1 MWVNSK
7 QAAEILGV
15 NNKSVEKAAF
25 RATKSCKKF
34 CTIKCHLCHFTY
46 TDGIGR
52 GGKILQIWIDDD
64 LINSK
69 NSEISPAGAFALTDS
84 KNVKAA
90 ASGIT
95 ESARRSNFTQGEDDG
110 RGLCHR
116 ANHRGDQ
123 AQGGK
128 LDGLR
133 QGVCDAFGGREK
145 EQKANANMR
154 TNNRLVA
161 RDRKD
166 NKGVIDANN
175 AMDAGGSIDTCGR
188 DARVFGLSLAS
199 SGARRDQEQTQ
210 IKQNER
216 INDGY
221 EHRDI
226 GADVYDTCAGS
237 ETNRSPLP
245 LWQINEQGE
254 ASAYIKAHAGD
265 GLHQCEGNPVYQLRF
280 QARSQECPGYD
291 CGAVKGVGD
300 EDNHS
305 SEKRQSQDEA
315 QNERGRAPMRE
326 RIYAD
331 KRLCASDG
339 GSLVHGP
346 ETHYQH
352 NTPLP
357 QIYETR
363 GESETQKAGDR
374 GSYAELNLSGAGE
387 TNLPAI
393 ATCSDKKRKAA
404 FEKYDVIKAWE
415 DAKGKISEAAF
426 LEYINARKICCVKVT
441 ANKLYDW
448 QRKYKRGGLDALVD
462 ERDNNKTLKL
472 EELGLAQLCI
482 ELILACKG
490 MGKVDITNIY
500 RSLNYHAVKNSL
512 INFEDFQGKK
522 DEVVSYEIVNRFV
535 NNYLNKNKLVKNII
549 LYGED
554 GAVGRGL
561 PALGISNYAV
571 STINEV
577 VEIDG
582 SPLDLICNASEL
594 CDLIGWQNV
603 SAIFKDKDEFESYV
617 KEWQKRYTIIAL
629 IDTYSGVATFHISET
644 ENSLAIARAVAKYIV
659 RYGRPKVIKG
669 DNGKAFKSEYMRE
682 VLGALEIEY
691 KAVRAYSGWLKPYV
705 ERNFRALQHSFSAN
719 LAGFIGHNISQRQ
732 AIEFFRSKK
741 ERRLKRGYKT
751 NLTMLKNLN
760 EVQELMDMY
769 AEKFL
774 NTRYL
779 ERLGTT
785 CAAAYSA
792 KVGDAMYMDAISI
805 SARLS
810 KRELKHVHKKGV
822 SIDNVWYYNLAMFA
836 HERVFVNQNVNN
848 INECFVWSENNEFIG
863 VASTLDLE
871 LGVSA
876 EEARTTQKLFNK
888 RLKET
893 KKQMDEALTAHQVS
907 FEQTVRLA
915 EAKPAALPKPQAVN
929 NEAAI
934 IDAALKEAKN
944 LNSNAP
950 LEGEILSAAGS
961 DVSPK
966 RAKKIKGW
974 MEIGCARA

>member
-52 GGKILQIWIDDD
+52 GGKTLQIWIDDD
-64 LINSK
+64 LINDK
-69 NSEISPAGAFALTDS
+69 NSEISQAGKVSRVSWEND
-84 KNVKAA
+84 
-90 ASGIT
+90 
-95 ESARRSNFTQGEDDG
+95 ARARLLNFTDGESDG
-110 RGLCHR
+110 DIY
-116 ANHRGDQ
+116 ADT
-123 AQGGK
+123 K
-128 LDGLR
+128 LDARGSVDIWS
-133 QGVCDAFGGREK
+133 GNGG
-145 EQKANANMR
+145 
-154 TNNRLVA
+154 
-161 RDRKD
+161 
-166 NKGVIDANN
+166 
-175 AMDAGGSIDTCGR
+175 
-188 DARVFGLSLAS
+188 VFGA
-199 SGARRDQEQTQ
+199 GFANTGDRRDQEQTQ
-210 IKQNER
+210 INQNER
-216 INDGY
+216 MNDA
-221 EHRDI
+221 DI
-226 GADVYDTCAGS
+226 PRVASADVYDTCAGS

-245 LWQINEQGE
+245 LWQINERGE
-254 ASAYIKAHAGD
+254 AKAYSDAYAGD
-265 GLHQCEGNPVYQLRF
+265 GLYQCEGNPVHDLRF
-280 QARSQECPGYD
+280 QAWSESQRGAN
-291 CGAVKGVGD
+291 GIAVK
-300 EDNHS
+300 
-305 SEKRQSQDEA
+305 DEA
-315 QNERGRAPMRE
+315 IECEVVEQ
-326 RIYAD
+326 
-331 KRLCASDG
+331 G
-339 GSLVHGP
+339 G
-346 ETHYQH
+346 
-352 NTPLP
+352 
-357 QIYETR
+357 
-363 GESETQKAGDR
+363 
-374 GSYAELNLSGAGE
+374 LNLGGAGGV
-387 TNLPAI
+387 NLPAI

-415 DAKGKISEAAF
+415 DAKGKIGEAAF

-472 EELGLAQLCI
+472 EELGLAQLCV

-500 RSLNYHAVKNSL
+500 KSLNYHAIKNSL

-522 DEVVSYEIVNRFV
+522 DEVVSYEVVNRFV

-571 STINEV
+571 STVNQV

-603 SAIFKDKDEFESYV
+603 SAIFKDKNEFESYV

-659 RYGRPKVIKG
+659 RYGKPKVIKG

-682 VLGALEIEY
+682 VLGVLEIEY

-792 KVGDAMYMDAISI
+792 KVGDAVYMNAISI

-836 HERVFVNQNVNN
+836 YERVFVNQNVNN

-893 KKQMDEALTAHQVS
+893 KKQMDEASIAHQAG
-907 FEQTVRLA
+907 FEQTVRLV

-944 LNSNAP
+944 LNSNAE
-950 LEGEILSAAGS
+950 LSDEILSAAGS

>member
-25 RATKSCKKF
+25 RASKSCKKF
-34 CTIKCHLCHFTY
+34 CTIKCHLCHFAY
-46 TDGIGR
+46 IDGIGR
-52 GGKILQIWIDDD
+52 GGKTLQIWIDDD
-64 LINSK
+64 LINDR
-69 NSEISPAGAFALTDS
+69 NSEISQAGKVSRVSWEND
-84 KNVKAA
+84 
-90 ASGIT
+90 
-95 ESARRSNFTQGEDDG
+95 ARARLLNFTNGESDG
-110 RGLCHR
+110 
-116 ANHRGDQ
+116 NT
-123 AQGGK
+123 K
-128 LDGLR
+128 LD
-133 QGVCDAFGGREK
+133 
-145 EQKANANMR
+145 
-154 TNNRLVA
+154 A
-161 RDRKD
+161 RDSVDIR
-166 NKGVIDANN
+166 
-175 AMDAGGSIDTCGR
+175 GGNGG
-188 DARVFGLSLAS
+188 VFGA
-199 SGARRDQEQTQ
+199 GFANTGDRRDQKQTQ
-210 IKQNER
+210 ISQNER
-216 INDGY
+216 MNDG
-221 EHRDI
+221 DI
-226 GADVYDTCAGS
+226 PRVASTDVYDTCAGS
-237 ETNRSPLP
+237 KTNRSPLP

-265 GLHQCEGNPVYQLRF
+265 GLHQCEGNPVHELRF
-280 QARSQECPGYD
+280 QTGSESQRGAN
-291 CGAVKGVGD
+291 GIAVKDEAIECEVVEQGGLNLGGVG
-300 EDNHS
+300 
-305 SEKRQSQDEA
+305 
-315 QNERGRAPMRE
+315 G
-326 RIYAD
+326 
-331 KRLCASDG
+331 
-339 GSLVHGP
+339 V
-346 ETHYQH
+346 
-352 NTPLP
+352 
-357 QIYETR
+357 
-363 GESETQKAGDR
+363 
-374 GSYAELNLSGAGE
+374 
-387 TNLPAI
+387 NLPAI

-415 DAKGKISEAAF
+415 DAKGKIGEAAF

-448 QRKYKRGGLDALVD
+448 QRKFKKGGLDALVD

-472 EELGLAQLCI
+472 EELGLAQLCV

-500 RSLNYHAVKNSL
+500 RSLNYHAIKNSL

-522 DEVVSYEIVNRFV
+522 DEVVSYEVVNRFV

-571 STINEV
+571 STVNQV

-603 SAIFKDKDEFESYV
+603 SAVFKDKDEFESYV

-659 RYGRPKVIKG
+659 RYGKPKVIKG

-705 ERNFRALQHSFSAN
+705 ERNFRALQHSFSVN

-751 NLTMLKNLN
+751 NLMSLKNLN

-792 KVGDAMYMDAISI
+792 KVDDAVYMNALSI

-822 SIDNVWYYNLAMFA
+822 SIDNVWYYNLDMFA

-876 EEARTTQKLFNK
+876 EEARTTQKLFTK

-893 KKQMDEALTAHQVS
+893 KKQMDEASIAHQAG
-907 FEQTVRLA
+907 FEQTVRLV
-915 EAKPAALPKPQAVN
+915 EAKPAVLPKPQPAN

-944 LNSNAP
+944 LNSNAE
-950 LEGEILSAAGS
+950 LSDEILSAAGS
-961 DVSPK
+961 DISSK

>member
-25 RATKSCKKF
+25 RATKSYKKF

-52 GGKILQIWIDDD
+52 GGKTLQIWIDDD
-64 LINSK
+64 PINDK
-69 NSEISPAGAFALTDS
+69 NSEISQAG
-84 KNVKAA
+84 K
-90 ASGIT
+90 
-95 ESARRSNFTQGEDDG
+95 ESRVSWENDACARLLNFTNGENDG
-110 RGLCHR
+110 DIY
-116 ANHRGDQ
+116 ADT
-123 AQGGK
+123 K
-128 LDGLR
+128 LDARGSVDIR
-133 QGVCDAFGGREK
+133 GRNGGVFGGGL
-145 EQKANANMR
+145 AN
-154 TNNRLVA
+154 T
-161 RDRKD
+161 
-166 NKGVIDANN
+166 
-175 AMDAGGSIDTCGR
+175 
-188 DARVFGLSLAS
+188 
-199 SGARRDQEQTQ
+199 GARRDQEQTQ
-210 IKQNER
+210 INQNER
-216 INDGY
+216 INDANRGDGRNQRSSDASDSSYAKDDERGEARTYSRTY
-221 EHRDI
+221 EANGI
-226 GADVYDTCAGS
+226 YECANNEQRGLRLQSGS
-237 ETNRSPLP
+237 E
-245 LWQINEQGE
+245 EQRG
-254 ASAYIKAHAGD
+254 ANGI
-265 GLHQCEGNPVYQLRF
+265 
-280 QARSQECPGYD
+280 
-291 CGAVKGVGD
+291 AVKDKAIECEVI
-300 EDNHS
+300 ED
-305 SEKRQSQDEA
+305 
-315 QNERGRAPMRE
+315 GM
-326 RIYAD
+326 
-331 KRLCASDG
+331 G
-339 GSLVHGP
+339 
-346 ETHYQH
+346 T
-352 NTPLP
+352 
-357 QIYETR
+357 
-363 GESETQKAGDR
+363 
-374 GSYAELNLSGAGE
+374 NLSGAGGV
-387 TNLPAI
+387 NLPAI

-415 DAKGKISEAAF
+415 DAKGKIGEAAF

-472 EELGLAQLCI
+472 EELGLAQLCV

-500 RSLNYHAVKNSL
+500 RSLNYHAIKNSL

-522 DEVVSYEIVNRFV
+522 DEVVSYEVVNRFV

-549 LYGED
+549 FYGED

-582 SPLDLICNASEL
+582 SPLDLICNASDL

-603 SAIFKDKDEFESYV
+603 SAIFKDKNEFESYV

-659 RYGRPKVIKG
+659 RYGKPRVIKG

-792 KVGDAMYMDAISI
+792 KVGDAVYMNAISI

-848 INECFVWSENNEFIG
+848 INECFVWSEDNEFIG
-863 VASTLDLE
+863 IASTLDLE

-876 EEARTTQKLFNK
+876 EEARTTQKLFTK

-893 KKQMDEALTAHQVS
+893 KKQMDEASIAHQAG
-907 FEQTVRLA
+907 FEQTVRLV

-944 LNSNAP
+944 LNSNAE
-950 LEGEILSAAGS
+950 LSDEILSAAGS

-974 MEIGCARA
+974 MEIGCAEG

>member
-1 MWVNSK
+1 MWLDSK
-7 QAAEILGV
+7 KAAEILGI
-15 NNKSVEKAAF
+15 KYDALQKATN
-25 RATKSCKKF
+25 RATKKGKKF
-34 CTIKCHLCHFTY
+34 CRIRFNIINFNY
-46 TDGIGR
+46 IDGNIG
-52 GGKILQIWIDDD
+52 GAAGKTLQIWIDDD
-64 LINSK
+64 LINDK
-69 NSEISPAGAFALTDS
+69 NSEISQAG
-84 KNVKAA
+84 KA
-90 ASGIT
+90 SRVNW
-95 ESARRSNFTQGEDDG
+95 ENDARARLLNFTNGESDG
-110 RGLCHR
+110 
-116 ANHRGDQ
+116 DT
-123 AQGGK
+123 K
-128 LDGLR
+128 LDASDSVDIWDGN
-133 QGVCDAFGGREK
+133 GG
-145 EQKANANMR
+145 
-154 TNNRLVA
+154 
-161 RDRKD
+161 
-166 NKGVIDANN
+166 
-175 AMDAGGSIDTCGR
+175 
-188 DARVFGLSLAS
+188 VFGA
-199 SGARRDQEQTQ
+199 GFANTGDRRDQKQTQ
-210 IKQNER
+210 INQNER
-216 INDGY
+216 MNDG
-221 EHRDI
+221 DI
-226 GADVYDTCAGS
+226 PRVASTDVYDTCAGS

-265 GLHQCEGNPVYQLRF
+265 GLHQCEGNPVHELRF
-280 QARSQECPGYD
+280 QAGSESQRGAN
-291 CGAVKGVGD
+291 GVAVK
-300 EDNHS
+300 
-305 SEKRQSQDEA
+305 DEA
-315 QNERGRAPMRE
+315 IECEVVEQ
-326 RIYAD
+326 
-331 KRLCASDG
+331 G
-339 GSLVHGP
+339 G
-346 ETHYQH
+346 
-352 NTPLP
+352 
-357 QIYETR
+357 
-363 GESETQKAGDR
+363 
-374 GSYAELNLSGAGE
+374 LNLGGASAV
-387 TNLPAI
+387 NLPAI

-415 DAKGKISEAAF
+415 DAKGKIGEAAF

-448 QRKYKRGGLDALVD
+448 QRKFKKGGLDALVD

-472 EELGLAQLCI
+472 EELGLAQLCV

-500 RSLNYHAVKNSL
+500 KSLNYHAIKNSL

-522 DEVVSYEIVNRFV
+522 DEVVSYEVVNRFV
-535 NNYLNKNKLVKNII
+535 NNFLNKNKLVKNII

-561 PALGISNYAV
+561 PALGVSNYAV
-571 STINEV
+571 NTINEV

-582 SPLDLICNASEL
+582 SPLDLICSASEL

-603 SAIFKDKDEFESYV
+603 SAVFKDKDEFESYV

-659 RYGRPKVIKG
+659 RYGKPKVIKG

-792 KVGDAMYMDAISI
+792 KVGDAMYMNAISI

-836 HERVFVNQNVNN
+836 YERVFVNQNVNN
-848 INECFVWSENNEFIG
+848 INECFVWSEDNEFIG

-871 LGVSA
+871 RGVSA

-893 KKQMDEALTAHQVS
+893 KKQMDEASIAHQAG
-907 FEQTVRLA
+907 FEQTVRLV

>member
-7 QAAEILGV
+7 QAAEFLRVKYETI
-15 NNKSVEKAAF
+15 KKTTQRAEKAG
-25 RATKSCKKF
+25 KKF
-34 CTIKCHLCHFTY
+34 CTINGQNCLFSRIN
-46 TDGIGR
+46 GNV
-52 GGKILQIWIDDD
+52 GGAAGKTLQIWIDDD

-69 NSEISPAGAFALTDS
+69 NSEISRAG
-84 KNVKAA
+84 KA
-90 ASGIT
+90 SRVNW
-95 ESARRSNFTQGEDDG
+95 ENDARARLLNFTNGESDG
-110 RGLCHR
+110 
-116 ANHRGDQ
+116 DT
-123 AQGGK
+123 K
-128 LDGLR
+128 LD
-133 QGVCDAFGGREK
+133 
-145 EQKANANMR
+145 
-154 TNNRLVA
+154 A
-161 RDRKD
+161 RDSVDIR
-166 NKGVIDANN
+166 
-175 AMDAGGSIDTCGR
+175 GGNGG
-188 DARVFGLSLAS
+188 VFGA
-199 SGARRDQEQTQ
+199 GFANTGDRRDQKQTQ
-210 IKQNER
+210 ISQNER
-216 INDGY
+216 MNDG
-221 EHRDI
+221 DI
-226 GADVYDTCAGS
+226 PRATSTDVYDTCAGS

-245 LWQINEQGE
+245 LWQINERGE
-254 ASAYIKAHAGD
+254 AKAYSDAYAGD
-265 GLHQCEGNPVYQLRF
+265 GLHQCESNPVHELRF
-280 QARSQECPGYD
+280 QAGSESQRGAN
-291 CGAVKGVGD
+291 GIAVK
-300 EDNHS
+300 
-305 SEKRQSQDEA
+305 DEA
-315 QNERGRAPMRE
+315 IECEVVEQ
-326 RIYAD
+326 
-331 KRLCASDG
+331 G
-339 GSLVHGP
+339 G
-346 ETHYQH
+346 
-352 NTPLP
+352 
-357 QIYETR
+357 
-363 GESETQKAGDR
+363 
-374 GSYAELNLSGAGE
+374 LNLSASSAA
-387 TNLPAI
+387 NLPAI

-404 FEKYDVIKAWE
+404 FEKYDVIRAWE
-415 DAKGKISEAAF
+415 DAKGKIGEAAF

-472 EELGLAQLCI
+472 EELGLAQLCV

-500 RSLNYHAVKNSL
+500 RSLNYHAIKNSL

-522 DEVVSYEIVNRFV
+522 DEVVSYEVVNRFV
-535 NNYLNKNKLVKNII
+535 NNFLNKNKLVKNII

-571 STINEV
+571 NTINEV

-582 SPLDLICNASEL
+582 SPLDLICNASDL

-659 RYGRPKVIKG
+659 RYGKPKVIKG

-785 CAAAYSA
+785 CAAAYSQ
-792 KVGDAMYMDAISI
+792 KVDDAVYMNALSI

-822 SIDNVWYYNLAMFA
+822 SVDNVWYYNLDMFA

-893 KKQMDEALTAHQVS
+893 KKQMDEALTAHQAG
-907 FEQTVRLA
+907 FEQTVRLV
-915 EAKPAALPKPQAVN
+915 EAKPAALPKPQPAN

-974 MEIGCARA
+974 MEIGCAES

>member
-1 MWVNSK
+1 MWLDSK
-7 QAAEILGV
+7 KAAEILGI
-15 NNKSVEKAAF
+15 KYDALQKATN
-25 RATKSCKKF
+25 RATKKGKKF
-34 CTIKCHLCHFTY
+34 CRIRFNIINFNY
-46 TDGIGR
+46 IDGNIG
-52 GGKILQIWIDDD
+52 GAAGKTLQIWIDDD
-64 LINSK
+64 LINDKS
-69 NSEISPAGAFALTDS
+69 SEISQAG
-84 KNVKAA
+84 KA
-90 ASGIT
+90 SRVNW
-95 ESARRSNFTQGEDDG
+95 ENDARARLLNFTNGENDG
-110 RGLCHR
+110 
-116 ANHRGDQ
+116 DT
-123 AQGGK
+123 K
-128 LDGLR
+128 LD
-133 QGVCDAFGGREK
+133 
-145 EQKANANMR
+145 
-154 TNNRLVA
+154 A
-161 RDRKD
+161 RDSVDIR
-166 NKGVIDANN
+166 
-175 AMDAGGSIDTCGR
+175 GGNGG
-188 DARVFGLSLAS
+188 VFGA
-199 SGARRDQEQTQ
+199 GFANTGDRRDQKQTQ
-210 IKQNER
+210 ISQNER
-216 INDGY
+216 INDG
-221 EHRDI
+221 DI
-226 GADVYDTCAGS
+226 PRAASTDAYDTCAGS
-237 ETNRSPLP
+237 ETNRSPLS

-254 ASAYIKAHAGD
+254 ASAYIKTHAGD
-265 GLHQCEGNPVYQLRF
+265 GLHKCEGNPVHELRF
-280 QARSQECPGYD
+280 QAGSESQRGAN
-291 CGAVKGVGD
+291 GVAVK
-300 EDNHS
+300 
-305 SEKRQSQDEA
+305 DEA
-315 QNERGRAPMRE
+315 IECEVVEQ
-326 RIYAD
+326 
-331 KRLCASDG
+331 G
-339 GSLVHGP
+339 G
-346 ETHYQH
+346 
-352 NTPLP
+352 
-357 QIYETR
+357 
-363 GESETQKAGDR
+363 
-374 GSYAELNLSGAGE
+374 LNLGGASAV
-387 TNLPAI
+387 NLPAI

-415 DAKGKISEAAF
+415 YAKGKIGEAAF
-426 LEYINARKICCVKVT
+426 LEYINTRKICCVKVT

-448 QRKYKRGGLDALVD
+448 QRKFKKGGLDALVD

-472 EELGLAQLCI
+472 EELGLAQLCV

-490 MGKVDITNIY
+490 MGKVDVTNIY
-500 RSLNYHAVKNSL
+500 KSLNYHAIKNSL

-522 DEVVSYEIVNRFV
+522 DEVVSYEVVNRFV
-535 NNYLNKNKLVKNII
+535 NNYLSKNKLVKNII

-571 STINEV
+571 STVNQV

-659 RYGRPKVIKG
+659 RYGKPKVIKG

-792 KVGDAMYMDAISI
+792 KVGDAAYMNALSI

-848 INECFVWSENNEFIG
+848 INECFVWSEDNEFIG

-893 KKQMDEALTAHQVS
+893 KKQMDEASIAHQAG
-907 FEQTVRLA
+907 FEQTVRLV
-915 EAKPAALPKPQAVN
+915 EAKPAALPKPQPAN

-944 LNSNAP
+944 LNSNAA
-950 LEGEILSAAGS
+950 LNDEILSAAGS

-966 RAKKIKGW
+966 SAKKIKGW
-974 MEIGCARA
+974 MEIGCAEG

>member
-15 NNKSVEKAAF
+15 KYDALAKSVKRAEK
-25 RATKSCKKF
+25 TGKKF
-34 CTIKCHLCHFTY
+34 CTIKPNILGFSY

-52 GGKILQIWIDDD
+52 GGKTLQIWIDDD
-64 LINSK
+64 LINDK
-69 NSEISPAGAFALTDS
+69 NSEISRAD
-84 KNVKAA
+84 KASA
-90 ASGIT
+90 ENLVNTASV
-95 ESARRSNFTQGEDDG
+95 RPLNFTNGESDG
-110 RGLCHR
+110 DIY
-116 ANHRGDQ
+116 ADT
-123 AQGGK
+123 K
-128 LDGLR
+128 LDARDSVDIRGR
-133 QGVCDAFGGREK
+133 NGGVFGG
-145 EQKANANMR
+145 
-154 TNNRLVA
+154 
-161 RDRKD
+161 
-166 NKGVIDANN
+166 
-175 AMDAGGSIDTCGR
+175 
-188 DARVFGLSLAS
+188 SLANT
-199 SGARRDQEQTQ
+199 GARRDQEQTQ
-210 IKQNER
+210 INQNER
-216 INDGY
+216 INDG
-221 EHRDI
+221 DI
-226 GADVYDTCAGS
+226 PRVASTDAYDTCAGS

-254 ASAYIKAHAGD
+254 ARAYIKAHAGD
-265 GLHQCEGNPVYQLRF
+265 GLHQCEGNPVHELRF
-280 QARSQECPGYD
+280 QAGSENQGVAN
-291 CGAVKGVGD
+291 GIAVK
-300 EDNHS
+300 
-305 SEKRQSQDEA
+305 DEA
-315 QNERGRAPMRE
+315 IECE
-326 RIYAD
+326 VVE
-331 KRLCASDG
+331 SDG
-339 GSLVHGP
+339 
-346 ETHYQH
+346 
-352 NTPLP
+352 
-357 QIYETR
+357 
-363 GESETQKAGDR
+363 
-374 GSYAELNLSGAGE
+374 LNLGGISAA
-387 TNLPAI
+387 NLPAI

-415 DAKGKISEAAF
+415 DAKGKIGEAAF

-448 QRKYKRGGLDALVD
+448 QRKFKKGGLDALVD

-472 EELGLAQLCI
+472 EELGLAQLCV

-500 RSLNYHAVKNSL
+500 KSLNYHAIKNSL
-512 INFEDFQGKK
+512 INFEDFQGKR
-522 DEVVSYEIVNRFV
+522 DEVVSYEVVNRFV

-571 STINEV
+571 STVNQV

-603 SAIFKDKDEFESYV
+603 SAVFKDKDEFESYV

-659 RYGRPKVIKG
+659 RYGKPKVIKG

-792 KVGDAMYMDAISI
+792 KVGDAAYMNALSI
-805 SARLS
+805 SARLG

-848 INECFVWSENNEFIG
+848 INECFVWSEDNEFIG

-876 EEARTTQKLFNK
+876 EEARTMQKLFNK

-893 KKQMDEALTAHQVS
+893 KKQMDEASVAHQAG
-907 FEQTVRLA
+907 FEQTVRLV

-961 DVSPK
+961 DVNPK

>member
-7 QAAEILGV
+7 QAAEFLRVKYETI
-15 NNKSVEKAAF
+15 KKTTQRAEKAG
-25 RATKSCKKF
+25 KKF
-34 CTIKCHLCHFTY
+34 CTINGQNCLFSRIN
-46 TDGIGR
+46 GNV
-52 GGKILQIWIDDD
+52 GGAAGKTLQIWIDDD
-64 LINSK
+64 LINDK
-69 NSEISPAGAFALTDS
+69 NSEISRAD
-84 KNVKAA
+84 KA
-90 ASGIT
+90 
-95 ESARRSNFTQGEDDG
+95 SAVNLVNTAVRPLNFTNGESDG
-110 RGLCHR
+110 DIY
-116 ANHRGDQ
+116 ADT
-123 AQGGK
+123 K
-128 LDGLR
+128 LDARDSVDIRGR
-133 QGVCDAFGGREK
+133 NGGVFGGGL
-145 EQKANANMR
+145 AN
-154 TNNRLVA
+154 T
-161 RDRKD
+161 
-166 NKGVIDANN
+166 
-175 AMDAGGSIDTCGR
+175 
-188 DARVFGLSLAS
+188 
-199 SGARRDQEQTQ
+199 GARRDQEQTQ
-210 IKQNER
+210 INQNER
-216 INDGY
+216 INDG
-221 EHRDI
+221 DI
-226 GADVYDTCAGS
+226 PRVASTDAYDTCAGS

-265 GLHQCEGNPVYQLRF
+265 GLHQCEGNPVHELRF
-280 QARSQECPGYD
+280 QAGSESQRGAN
-291 CGAVKGVGD
+291 GIAVKDKAIECEVI
-300 EDNHS
+300 ED
-305 SEKRQSQDEA
+305 
-315 QNERGRAPMRE
+315 GM
-326 RIYAD
+326 
-331 KRLCASDG
+331 G
-339 GSLVHGP
+339 
-346 ETHYQH
+346 T
-352 NTPLP
+352 
-357 QIYETR
+357 
-363 GESETQKAGDR
+363 
-374 GSYAELNLSGAGE
+374 NLSGAGGV
-387 TNLPAI
+387 NLPAI

-415 DAKGKISEAAF
+415 DAKGKIGEAAF

-472 EELGLAQLCI
+472 EELGLAQLCV

-500 RSLNYHAVKNSL
+500 KSLNYHAIKNSL

-522 DEVVSYEIVNRFV
+522 DEVVSYEVVNRFV
-535 NNYLNKNKLVKNII
+535 NNFLNKNKLVKNII

-571 STINEV
+571 STVNQV

-659 RYGRPKVIKG
+659 RYGKPKVIKG

-682 VLGALEIEY
+682 VLSALEIEY

-751 NLTMLKNLN
+751 NLMSLKNLN

-792 KVGDAMYMDAISI
+792 KVGDAAYMNAISI
-805 SARLS
+805 SARLG

-848 INECFVWSENNEFIG
+848 INECFVWSEDNEFIG

-893 KKQMDEALTAHQVS
+893 KKQMDEASIAHQAG
-907 FEQTVRLA
+907 FEQTVRLV
-915 EAKPAALPKPQAVN
+915 EAKPAALPKPQPAN

-944 LNSNAP
+944 LNSNAA
-950 LEGEILSAAGS
+950 LNDEILSAAGS

>member
-7 QAAEILGV
+7 QAAEILGA

-52 GGKILQIWIDDD
+52 GGKTLQIWIDDD
-64 LINSK
+64 LINDK

-110 RGLCHR
+110 KGLCHR

-133 QGVCDAFGGREK
+133 QGICDAFGGREK

-166 NKGVIDANN
+166 NKGVIGGNN
-175 AMDAGGSIDTCGR
+175 AMDASDSVDIWGGNGS
-188 DARVFGLSLAS
+188 VFGLGLANT
-199 SGARRDQEQTQ
+199 GVGRDQEQTQ
-210 IKQNER
+210 INSNER
-216 INDGY
+216 TNDANTNNGHNQRSSDASSGSYAKDDERGEARTYSRAY
-221 EHRDI
+221 EAN
-226 GADVYDTCAGS
+226 GVYECANNEQRGLWLQAGS
-237 ETNRSPLP
+237 ESQRGANG
-245 LWQINEQGE
+245 IV
-254 ASAYIKAHAGD
+254 IK
-265 GLHQCEGNPVYQLRF
+265 
-280 QARSQECPGYD
+280 
-291 CGAVKGVGD
+291 
-300 EDNHS
+300 
-305 SEKRQSQDEA
+305 DEA
-315 QNERGRAPMRE
+315 IECE
-326 RIYAD
+326 VVE
-331 KRLCASDG
+331 SG
-339 GSLVHGP
+339 G
-346 ETHYQH
+346 
-352 NTPLP
+352 
-357 QIYETR
+357 
-363 GESETQKAGDR
+363 
-374 GSYAELNLSGAGE
+374 LNLGGISAA
-387 TNLPAI
+387 NLPAI

-415 DAKGKISEAAF
+415 DAKGKIGEAAF

-472 EELGLAQLCI
+472 EELGLAQLCV

-500 RSLNYHAVKNSL
+500 KSLNYHAIKNSL

-522 DEVVSYEIVNRFV
+522 DEVVSYEVVNRFV
-535 NNYLNKNKLVKNII
+535 NNFLNKNKLVKNII

-876 EEARTTQKLFNK
+876 EEARTTQKLFTK

-893 KKQMDEALTAHQVS
+893 KKQMDEALIAHQAS

>member
-25 RATKSCKKF
+25 RSKNAGKKF
-34 CTIKCHLCHFTY
+34 CTIKSHICYFEY
-46 TDGIGR
+46 IDGNR
-52 GGKILQIWIDDD
+52 GGAAGKTLQIWIDDD
-64 LINSK
+64 LINDK
-69 NSEISPAGAFALTDS
+69 NSEISRAD
-84 KNVKAA
+84 KASA
-90 ASGIT
+90 ENLVNTASV
-95 ESARRSNFTQGEDDG
+95 RPLNFTNGESDG
-110 RGLCHR
+110 DIY
-116 ANHRGDQ
+116 ANT
-123 AQGGK
+123 K
-128 LDGLR
+128 LDARDSVDIRGR
-133 QGVCDAFGGREK
+133 NSGVFGGGL
-145 EQKANANMR
+145 AN
-154 TNNRLVA
+154 T
-161 RDRKD
+161 
-166 NKGVIDANN
+166 
-175 AMDAGGSIDTCGR
+175 
-188 DARVFGLSLAS
+188 
-199 SGARRDQEQTQ
+199 GARRDQEQTQ
-210 IKQNER
+210 INQNER
-216 INDGY
+216 INDG
-221 EHRDI
+221 DI
-226 GADVYDTCAGS
+226 PRVASTDAYDTCAGS

-265 GLHQCEGNPVYQLRF
+265 GLHQCEGNPVHELRF
-280 QARSQECPGYD
+280 QTGSESQRGPNGI
-291 CGAVKGVGD
+291 AVK
-300 EDNHS
+300 
-305 SEKRQSQDEA
+305 DEA
-315 QNERGRAPMRE
+315 VECE
-326 RIYAD
+326 VVE
-331 KRLCASDG
+331 SDG
-339 GSLVHGP
+339 
-346 ETHYQH
+346 
-352 NTPLP
+352 
-357 QIYETR
+357 
-363 GESETQKAGDR
+363 
-374 GSYAELNLSGAGE
+374 LNLSASSAA
-387 TNLPAI
+387 NLPAI

-415 DAKGKISEAAF
+415 DAKGKIGEAAF

-472 EELGLAQLCI
+472 EELGLAQLCV

-500 RSLNYHAVKNSL
+500 KSLNYHAIKNSL
-512 INFEDFQGKK
+512 INFEDFQGKR
-522 DEVVSYEIVNRFV
+522 DEVVSYEVVNRFV

-571 STINEV
+571 STVNQV

-603 SAIFKDKDEFESYV
+603 SAIFKDKNEFESYV

-659 RYGRPKVIKG
+659 RYGKPKVIKG

-682 VLGALEIEY
+682 VLSALEIEY

-751 NLTMLKNLN
+751 NLMSLKNLN

-785 CAAAYSA
+785 CAAAYSQ
-792 KVGDAMYMDAISI
+792 KVDDAVYMNALSI
-805 SARLS
+805 SARLG

-822 SIDNVWYYNLAMFA
+822 SVDNVWYYNLDMFA

-876 EEARTTQKLFNK
+876 EEARTTQKLFTK

-893 KKQMDEALTAHQVS
+893 KKQMDEASIAHQAG
-907 FEQTVRLA
+907 FEQTVRLV

-944 LNSNAP
+944 LNSNAE
-950 LEGEILSAAGS
+950 LSDEILSAAGS

>member
-15 NNKSVEKAAF
+15 TDRAIQKSVL
-25 RATKSCKKF
+25 KSNSQNKKICVVKSNILNF
-34 CTIKCHLCHFTY
+34 NY

-52 GGKILQIWIDDD
+52 GGKTLQIWIDDD
-64 LINSK
+64 LINNK
-69 NSEISPAGAFALTDS
+69 NSEISRAD
-84 KNVKAA
+84 KASA
-90 ASGIT
+90 ENLVNTASV
-95 ESARRSNFTQGEDDG
+95 RPLNFTNRESDG
-110 RGLCHR
+110 DIYANTRLDARDSVDIRGG
-116 ANHRGDQ
+116 N
-123 AQGGK
+123 GG
-128 LDGLR
+128 
-133 QGVCDAFGGREK
+133 VFGGGL
-145 EQKANANMR
+145 AN
-154 TNNRLVA
+154 TG
-161 RDRKD
+161 D
-166 NKGVIDANN
+166 
-175 AMDAGGSIDTCGR
+175 
-188 DARVFGLSLAS
+188 
-199 SGARRDQEQTQ
+199 RRDQEQTQ
-210 IKQNER
+210 INLDER
-216 INDGY
+216 MNDGDM
-221 EHRDI
+221 HRAASTDI
-226 GADVYDTCAGS
+226 YDACAGS

-265 GLHQCEGNPVYQLRF
+265 GLHQCEGNPVHELRF
-280 QARSQECPGYD
+280 QAGSEEQRGAN
-291 CGAVKGVGD
+291 GIAVK
-300 EDNHS
+300 
-305 SEKRQSQDEA
+305 DEA
-315 QNERGRAPMRE
+315 VECEVIEQ
-326 RIYAD
+326 
-331 KRLCASDG
+331 G
-339 GSLVHGP
+339 G
-346 ETHYQH
+346 
-352 NTPLP
+352 
-357 QIYETR
+357 
-363 GESETQKAGDR
+363 
-374 GSYAELNLSGAGE
+374 LNLSASSAA
-387 TNLPAI
+387 NLPAI

-415 DAKGKISEAAF
+415 DAKGKIGEAAF

-472 EELGLAQLCI
+472 EELGLAELCV

-500 RSLNYHAVKNSL
+500 KSLNYHAIKNSL
-512 INFEDFQGKK
+512 INFEDFQGKR
-522 DEVVSYEIVNRFV
+522 DEVVSYEVVNRFV
-535 NNYLNKNKLVKNII
+535 NNYLDKNKLVKNII

-603 SAIFKDKDEFESYV
+603 SAVFKDKDEFESYV

-659 RYGRPKVIKG
+659 RYGKPKVIKG

-792 KVGDAMYMDAISI
+792 KVDDAVYMNAISI

-822 SIDNVWYYNLAMFA
+822 SIDSVWYYNLAMFA
-836 HERVFVNQNVNN
+836 YERVFVNQNVNN

-876 EEARTTQKLFNK
+876 EEARTTQKLFTK

-893 KKQMDEALTAHQVS
+893 KEQMDEALIAHQAG
-907 FEQTVRLA
+907 FEQTVRLV

-944 LNSNAP
+944 LNSNAE
-950 LEGEILSAAGS
+950 LSDEILSAAGS

>member
-1 MWVNSK
+1 MNSLEVSKICNCTPQNIRKQTK
-7 QAAEILGV
+7 QAV
-15 NNKSVEKAAF
+15 KQNKVYIQVKNLIFAF
-25 RATKSCKKF
+25 RLVQNHT
-34 CTIKCHLCHFTY
+34 
-46 TDGIGR
+46 
-52 GGKILQIWIDDD
+52 GKAYEYIQMNIL
-64 LINSK
+64 
-69 NSEISPAGAFALTDS
+69 SEISPADVSALVDS
-84 KNVKAA
+84 EGVKAA
-90 ASGIT
+90 SRAT
-95 ESARRSNFTQGEDDG
+95 ESVGRSNFTQGEDDG
-110 RGLCHR
+110 KGLCHR

-123 AQGGK
+123 TQGGK

-133 QGVCDAFGGREK
+133 QGVCDAFGEREK
-145 EQKANANMR
+145 EQKANANMLG
-154 TNNRLVA
+154 NNRLVT
-161 RDRKD
+161 RDRKG
-166 NKGVIDANN
+166 NKGVIGGNN
-175 AMDAGGSIDTCGR
+175 AMDASDSVDIWSGNGGD
-188 DARVFGLSLAS
+188 FGA
-199 SGARRDQEQTQ
+199 GFANAGDRRDQEQTQ
-210 IKQNER
+210 INQNER
-216 INDGY
+216 INDANRGDGRNQRSGDASDSSYAKDDERGEARTYSRAY
-221 EHRDI
+221 EANGIYECQSDEQR
-226 GADVYDTCAGS
+226 GLWLQSGS
-237 ETNRSPLP
+237 E
-245 LWQINEQGE
+245 EQRG
-254 ASAYIKAHAGD
+254 ANGIVIK
-265 GLHQCEGNPVYQLRF
+265 
-280 QARSQECPGYD
+280 
-291 CGAVKGVGD
+291 
-300 EDNHS
+300 
-305 SEKRQSQDEA
+305 DEA
-315 QNERGRAPMRE
+315 IECE
-326 RIYAD
+326 VVE
-331 KRLCASDG
+331 SG
-339 GSLVHGP
+339 G
-346 ETHYQH
+346 
-352 NTPLP
+352 
-357 QIYETR
+357 
-363 GESETQKAGDR
+363 
-374 GSYAELNLSGAGE
+374 LNLSGASAA
-387 TNLPAI
+387 NLPAI

-472 EELGLAQLCI
+472 EELGLAQLCV

-490 MGKVDITNIY
+490 IGKVDITNIY
-500 RSLNYHAVKNSL
+500 RSLNYHAIKNSL

-522 DEVVSYEIVNRFV
+522 DEVVSYEVVNRFV
-535 NNYLNKNKLVKNII
+535 NNFLNKNKLVKNII

-582 SPLDLICNASEL
+582 SPLDLICNASDL

-876 EEARTTQKLFNK
+876 EEARTTQKLFTK

-893 KKQMDEALTAHQVS
+893 KKQMDEALIAHQAS

>member
-1 MWVNSK
+1 MWLDSK
-7 QAAEILGV
+7 KAAEILGI
-15 NNKSVEKAAF
+15 KYDALQKATN
-25 RATKSCKKF
+25 RATKKGKKF
-34 CTIKCHLCHFTY
+34 CRIRFNIINFNY
-46 TDGIGR
+46 IDGNIG
-52 GGKILQIWIDDD
+52 GAAGKTLQIWIDDD
-64 LINSK
+64 LINDK
-69 NSEISPAGAFALTDS
+69 NSEISRAD
-84 KNVKAA
+84 KA
-90 ASGIT
+90 
-95 ESARRSNFTQGEDDG
+95 SAVNLVNTAVRPLNFTNGESDG
-110 RGLCHR
+110 DIY
-116 ANHRGDQ
+116 ANTR
-123 AQGGK
+123 
-128 LDGLR
+128 LD
-133 QGVCDAFGGREK
+133 
-145 EQKANANMR
+145 
-154 TNNRLVA
+154 A
-161 RDRKD
+161 RDSVDIR
-166 NKGVIDANN
+166 
-175 AMDAGGSIDTCGR
+175 GGNGG
-188 DARVFGLSLAS
+188 VFGA
-199 SGARRDQEQTQ
+199 GFTNTGDRRDQKQTQ
-210 IKQNER
+210 ISQNER
-216 INDGY
+216 MNDG
-221 EHRDI
+221 DI
-226 GADVYDTCAGS
+226 PRATSTDVYDTCAGS

-254 ASAYIKAHAGD
+254 ASAYIKAYAGD
-265 GLHQCEGNPVYQLRF
+265 GLHQCEGNPVHELRF
-280 QARSQECPGYD
+280 QTGSESQRGAN
-291 CGAVKGVGD
+291 GIAVKD
-300 EDNHS
+300 ETI
-305 SEKRQSQDEA
+305 ECEVIEQ
-315 QNERGRAPMRE
+315 
-326 RIYAD
+326 
-331 KRLCASDG
+331 G
-339 GSLVHGP
+339 G
-346 ETHYQH
+346 
-352 NTPLP
+352 
-357 QIYETR
+357 
-363 GESETQKAGDR
+363 
-374 GSYAELNLSGAGE
+374 LNLSASSAA
-387 TNLPAI
+387 NLPAI

-415 DAKGKISEAAF
+415 DAKGKIGEAAF

-472 EELGLAQLCI
+472 EELGLAQLCV

-500 RSLNYHAVKNSL
+500 RSLNYHAIKNSL

-522 DEVVSYEIVNRFV
+522 DEVVSYEVVNRFV
-535 NNYLNKNKLVKNII
+535 NNFLNKNKLVKNII

-571 STINEV
+571 STVNQV

-582 SPLDLICNASEL
+582 SPLDLICNASDL

-659 RYGRPKVIKG
+659 RYGKPKVIKG

-705 ERNFRALQHSFSAN
+705 ERNFRALQHSFSVN

-792 KVGDAMYMDAISI
+792 KVGDAMYMNALSI

-822 SIDNVWYYNLAMFA
+822 SIDNVWYYNLDMFA

-888 RLKET
+888 RLKEA
-893 KKQMDEALTAHQVS
+893 KKQMDEASIAHQAG
-907 FEQTVRLA
+907 FEQTVRLV
-915 EAKPAALPKPQAVN
+915 EAKPAALPKPQPAN

-944 LNSNAP
+944 LNSNAA
-950 LEGEILSAAGS
+950 LNDEILSAAGS
-961 DVSPK
+961 DVSHK
-966 RAKKIKGW
+966 SAKKIKGW

>member
-7 QAAEILGV
+7 QAAEFLRVKYETI
-15 NNKSVEKAAF
+15 KKTTQRAEKAG
-25 RATKSCKKF
+25 KKF
-34 CTIKCHLCHFTY
+34 CTINGQNCLFSRIN
-46 TDGIGR
+46 GNV
-52 GGKILQIWIDDD
+52 GGAAGKTLQIWIDDD
-64 LINSK
+64 LINDK
-69 NSEISPAGAFALTDS
+69 NSEISRAD
-84 KNVKAA
+84 KA
-90 ASGIT
+90 
-95 ESARRSNFTQGEDDG
+95 SAVNLVNTAVRPLNFTNGESDG
-110 RGLCHR
+110 DIYANTRLDARDSVDIRGG
-116 ANHRGDQ
+116 N
-123 AQGGK
+123 GG
-128 LDGLR
+128 
-133 QGVCDAFGGREK
+133 VFGGGL
-145 EQKANANMR
+145 AN
-154 TNNRLVA
+154 TG
-161 RDRKD
+161 D
-166 NKGVIDANN
+166 
-175 AMDAGGSIDTCGR
+175 
-188 DARVFGLSLAS
+188 
-199 SGARRDQEQTQ
+199 RRDQEQTK
-210 IKQNER
+210 INQNER
-216 INDGY
+216 VNDANRGDGRNQRSDASDSSY
-221 EHRDI
+221 EQDDER
-226 GADVYDTCAGS
+226 
-237 ETNRSPLP
+237 
-245 LWQINEQGE
+245 GE
-254 ASAYIKAHAGD
+254 AKAYSDAYAGD
-265 GLHQCEGNPVYQLRF
+265 GVYECQDNRQRGLRL
-280 QARSQECPGYD
+280 QAGGESQR
-291 CGAVKGVGD
+291 GANGIVIK
-300 EDNHS
+300 
-305 SEKRQSQDEA
+305 DEA
-315 QNERGRAPMRE
+315 IECE
-326 RIYAD
+326 VVE
-331 KRLCASDG
+331 SG
-339 GSLVHGP
+339 G
-346 ETHYQH
+346 
-352 NTPLP
+352 
-357 QIYETR
+357 
-363 GESETQKAGDR
+363 
-374 GSYAELNLSGAGE
+374 LNLSASSAA
-387 TNLPAI
+387 NLPAI

-415 DAKGKISEAAF
+415 DAKGKIGEAAF

-472 EELGLAQLCI
+472 EELGLAQLCV

-500 RSLNYHAVKNSL
+500 KSLNYHAIKNSL
-512 INFEDFQGKK
+512 INFEDFQGKR
-522 DEVVSYEIVNRFV
+522 DEVVSYEVVNRFV

-571 STINEV
+571 STVNQV

-603 SAIFKDKDEFESYV
+603 SAVFKDKDEFESYV

-659 RYGRPKVIKG
+659 RYGKPKVIKG

-751 NLTMLKNLN
+751 NLMSLKNLN

-792 KVGDAMYMDAISI
+792 KVGDAMYMNAISI

-836 HERVFVNQNVNN
+836 YERVFVNQNVNN

-893 KKQMDEALTAHQVS
+893 KKQMDEASIAHQAG
-907 FEQTVRLA
+907 FEQTVRLV
-915 EAKPAALPKPQAVN
+915 EVKPAALPKPQPAN
-929 NEAAI
+929 NEAVI

-944 LNSNAP
+944 LNSNAA
-950 LEGEILSAAGS
+950 LNDEILSAAGS

>member
-15 NNKSVEKAAF
+15 KYDALAKSVKRAEK
-25 RATKSCKKF
+25 TGKKF
-34 CTIKCHLCHFTY
+34 CTIKPNILGFSY

-52 GGKILQIWIDDD
+52 GGKTLQIWIDDD
-64 LINSK
+64 LINDK
-69 NSEISPAGAFALTDS
+69 NSEISRAD
-84 KNVKAA
+84 KA
-90 ASGIT
+90 
-95 ESARRSNFTQGEDDG
+95 SAVNLVNTAVRPLNFT
-110 RGLCHR
+110 
-116 ANHRGDQ
+116 
-123 AQGGK
+123 
-128 LDGLR
+128 
-133 QGVCDAFGGREK
+133 
-145 EQKANANMR
+145 
-154 TNNRLVA
+154 
-161 RDRKD
+161 
-166 NKGVIDANN
+166 
-175 AMDAGGSIDTCGR
+175 
-188 DARVFGLSLAS
+188 S
-199 SGARRDQEQTQ
+199 S
-210 IKQNER
+210 KR

-221 EHRDI
+221 EHKTDGYGTDGGEYNGIDTRGNGGRASD
-226 GADVYDTCAGS
+226 GRNQRSGDASDSSYEQDDERGEAKAYSDAYAGDGVYECQDNWQRGLRLQAGS
-237 ETNRSPLP
+237 E
-245 LWQINEQGE
+245 
-254 ASAYIKAHAGD
+254 
-265 GLHQCEGNPVYQLRF
+265 
-280 QARSQECPGYD
+280 SQRGAN
-291 CGAVKGVGD
+291 GIAVK
-300 EDNHS
+300 
-305 SEKRQSQDEA
+305 DEA
-315 QNERGRAPMRE
+315 VECE
-326 RIYAD
+326 VIE
-331 KRLCASDG
+331 DG
-339 GSLVHGP
+339 MG
-346 ETHYQH
+346 T
-352 NTPLP
+352 
-357 QIYETR
+357 
-363 GESETQKAGDR
+363 
-374 GSYAELNLSGAGE
+374 NLSVADE
-387 TNLPAI
+387 KNLPAI

-404 FEKYDVIKAWE
+404 IEKYDVIKAWE
-415 DAKGKISEAAF
+415 DAKGKIGEAAF

-472 EELGLAQLCI
+472 EELGLAQLCV

-500 RSLNYHAVKNSL
+500 RSLNYHAIKNSL

-522 DEVVSYEIVNRFV
+522 DEVVSYEVVNRFV

-571 STINEV
+571 NTINEV

-582 SPLDLICNASEL
+582 SPLDLICNASDL

-659 RYGRPKVIKG
+659 RYGKPKVIKG

-691 KAVRAYSGWLKPYV
+691 KAVKAYSGWLKPYV

-751 NLTMLKNLN
+751 NLMSLKNLN

-792 KVGDAMYMDAISI
+792 KVGDAAYMNALSI
-805 SARLS
+805 SARLG

-848 INECFVWSENNEFIG
+848 INECFVWSEDNEFIG

-876 EEARTTQKLFNK
+876 EEARTMQKLFNK

-893 KKQMDEALTAHQVS
+893 KKQMDEASVAHQAG
-907 FEQTVRLA
+907 FEQTVRLV

-961 DVSPK
+961 DVNPK

>member
-1 MWVNSK
+1 MNSLEVAKICGCTPRNIRKLTK
-7 QAAEILGV
+7 QAAD
-15 NNKSVEKAAF
+15 NRQN
-25 RATKSCKKF
+25 
-34 CTIKCHLCHFTY
+34 
-46 TDGIGR
+46 
-52 GGKILQIWIDDD
+52 
-64 LINSK
+64 LINIKGLNFVFFQVK
-69 NSEISPAGAFALTDS
+69 NHTGKAYEYIQTDSEISPADVSALVDS

-90 ASGIT
+90 TGGIT
-95 ESARRSNFTQGEDDG
+95 ESVGRSNFTNGESDG
-110 RGLCHR
+110 DIY
-116 ANHRGDQ
+116 ADT
-123 AQGGK
+123 K
-128 LDGLR
+128 LDARGSVDIWS
-133 QGVCDAFGGREK
+133 GNGG
-145 EQKANANMR
+145 
-154 TNNRLVA
+154 
-161 RDRKD
+161 
-166 NKGVIDANN
+166 
-175 AMDAGGSIDTCGR
+175 
-188 DARVFGLSLAS
+188 VFGA
-199 SGARRDQEQTQ
+199 GFANTGDRRDQEQTQ
-210 IKQNER
+210 INQNER
-216 INDGY
+216 MNDG
-221 EHRDI
+221 DI
-226 GADVYDTCAGS
+226 PRVASTDVYDTCASS
-237 ETNRSPLP
+237 ETNRSPLS

-265 GLHQCEGNPVYQLRF
+265 GLHQCEGNPVHELRF
-280 QARSQECPGYD
+280 QAGSESQRGAN
-291 CGAVKGVGD
+291 GIAVK
-300 EDNHS
+300 
-305 SEKRQSQDEA
+305 DEA
-315 QNERGRAPMRE
+315 IECEVVEQ
-326 RIYAD
+326 
-331 KRLCASDG
+331 G
-339 GSLVHGP
+339 G
-346 ETHYQH
+346 
-352 NTPLP
+352 
-357 QIYETR
+357 
-363 GESETQKAGDR
+363 
-374 GSYAELNLSGAGE
+374 LNLSSAGGV
-387 TNLPAI
+387 NLPAI

-415 DAKGKISEAAF
+415 DAKGKIGEAAF

-441 ANKLYDW
+441 VNKLYDW
-448 QRKYKRGGLDALVD
+448 QRKFKKGGLDALVD

-472 EELGLAQLCI
+472 EELGLAQLCV

-500 RSLNYHAVKNSL
+500 KSLNYHAIKNSL

-522 DEVVSYEIVNRFV
+522 DEVVSYEVVNRFV
-535 NNYLNKNKLVKNII
+535 NNFLNKNKLVKNII

-659 RYGRPKVIKG
+659 RYGKPKVIKG

-682 VLGALEIEY
+682 VLSALEIEY

-792 KVGDAMYMDAISI
+792 KVGDAMYMNAIRI

-893 KKQMDEALTAHQVS
+893 KKQMDEASIAHQAG
-907 FEQTVRLA
+907 FEQTVRLV
-915 EAKPAALPKPQAVN
+915 EAKPAALPKPQPAN

>member
-25 RATKSCKKF
+25 RATKSYKKF

-52 GGKILQIWIDDD
+52 GGKTLQIWIDDD
-64 LINSK
+64 LINDK
-69 NSEISPAGAFALTDS
+69 NSEISRAD
-84 KNVKAA
+84 KA
-90 ASGIT
+90 
-95 ESARRSNFTQGEDDG
+95 SAVNLVNTAVRPLNFTNGESDG
-110 RGLCHR
+110 DIY
-116 ANHRGDQ
+116 ADT
-123 AQGGK
+123 K
-128 LDGLR
+128 LDARDSVDIRGR
-133 QGVCDAFGGREK
+133 NSGVFGG
-145 EQKANANMR
+145 
-154 TNNRLVA
+154 
-161 RDRKD
+161 
-166 NKGVIDANN
+166 
-175 AMDAGGSIDTCGR
+175 
-188 DARVFGLSLAS
+188 SLANT
-199 SGARRDQEQTQ
+199 GARRDQEQTQ
-210 IKQNER
+210 INQNER
-216 INDGY
+216 IND
-221 EHRDI
+221 
-226 GADVYDTCAGS
+226 A
-237 ETNRSPLP
+237 NRSDGRN
-245 LWQINEQGE
+245 QRSDASDSSYAKDDERGE
-254 ASAYIKAHAGD
+254 AKAYSDAYAGD
-265 GLHQCEGNPVYQLRF
+265 GFYECQDNEQRGLRL
-280 QARSQECPGYD
+280 QSGSEEQRGANGI
-291 CGAVKGVGD
+291 AVKDKAIECEVI
-300 EDNHS
+300 ED
-305 SEKRQSQDEA
+305 
-315 QNERGRAPMRE
+315 GM
-326 RIYAD
+326 
-331 KRLCASDG
+331 G
-339 GSLVHGP
+339 
-346 ETHYQH
+346 T
-352 NTPLP
+352 
-357 QIYETR
+357 
-363 GESETQKAGDR
+363 
-374 GSYAELNLSGAGE
+374 NLSGAGGV
-387 TNLPAI
+387 NLPAI

-415 DAKGKISEAAF
+415 DAKGKIGEAAF

-472 EELGLAQLCI
+472 EELGLAQLCV

-500 RSLNYHAVKNSL
+500 RSLNYHAIKNSL

-522 DEVVSYEIVNRFV
+522 DEVVSYEVVNRFV

-571 STINEV
+571 STINQV

-659 RYGRPKVIKG
+659 RYGKPKVIKG

-719 LAGFIGHNISQRQ
+719 LAGFIGHNITQRQ
-732 AIEFFRSKK
+732 AIEFFRPKK

-751 NLTMLKNLN
+751 NLMSLKNLN

-785 CAAAYSA
+785 CAAAYSQ
-792 KVGDAMYMDAISI
+792 KVDDAVYMNALSI
-805 SARLS
+805 SARLG

-876 EEARTTQKLFNK
+876 EEARTTQKLFTK
-888 RLKET
+888 RLKNI
-893 KKQMDEALTAHQVS
+893 KKQMDEASIAHQAG
-907 FEQTVRLA
+907 FEQTVRLV

-961 DVSPK
+961 DVNPK

>member
-1 MWVNSK
+1 MWINSK

-15 NNKSVEKAAF
+15 SNKSVEKAAF
-25 RATKSCKKF
+25 RAAKSCKKF

-52 GGKILQIWIDDD
+52 GGKTLQIWIDDD
-64 LINSK
+64 LFNDK
-69 NSEISPAGAFALTDS
+69 NSEISRAD
-84 KNVKAA
+84 KA
-90 ASGIT
+90 
-95 ESARRSNFTQGEDDG
+95 SAVNLVNTAVRPLNFTNGESDG
-110 RGLCHR
+110 DIYANTRLDARDSVDIRGR
-116 ANHRGDQ
+116 NS
-123 AQGGK
+123 
-128 LDGLR
+128 
-133 QGVCDAFGGREK
+133 GVFGGGL
-145 EQKANANMR
+145 AN
-154 TNNRLVA
+154 TG
-161 RDRKD
+161 D
-166 NKGVIDANN
+166 
-175 AMDAGGSIDTCGR
+175 
-188 DARVFGLSLAS
+188 
-199 SGARRDQEQTQ
+199 RRDQKQTQ
-210 IKQNER
+210 INQNER
-216 INDGY
+216 MNDG
-221 EHRDI
+221 DI
-226 GADVYDTCAGS
+226 PRVASTDVYDTCAGS

-265 GLHQCEGNPVYQLRF
+265 GLHQCEGNPVHELRF
-280 QARSQECPGYD
+280 QAGSESQRGAN
-291 CGAVKGVGD
+291 GVAVK
-300 EDNHS
+300 
-305 SEKRQSQDEA
+305 DEA
-315 QNERGRAPMRE
+315 IECEVVEQ
-326 RIYAD
+326 
-331 KRLCASDG
+331 G
-339 GSLVHGP
+339 G
-346 ETHYQH
+346 
-352 NTPLP
+352 
-357 QIYETR
+357 
-363 GESETQKAGDR
+363 
-374 GSYAELNLSGAGE
+374 LNLGGASAV
-387 TNLPAI
+387 NLPAI

-415 DAKGKISEAAF
+415 DAKGKIGEAAF

-448 QRKYKRGGLDALVD
+448 QRKFKKGGLDALVD

-472 EELGLAQLCI
+472 EELGLAQLCV

-500 RSLNYHAVKNSL
+500 KSLNYHAIKNSL

-522 DEVVSYEIVNRFV
+522 DEVVSYEVVNRFV
-535 NNYLNKNKLVKNII
+535 NNFLNKNKLVKNII

-571 STINEV
+571 STVNQV

-603 SAIFKDKDEFESYV
+603 SAVFKDKDEFESYV

-659 RYGRPKVIKG
+659 RYGKPKVIKG

-682 VLGALEIEY
+682 VLSALEIEY
-691 KAVRAYSGWLKPYV
+691 KAVKAYSGWLKPYV

-785 CAAAYSA
+785 CAAAYSQ
-792 KVGDAMYMDAISI
+792 KVDDAVYMNALSI
-805 SARLS
+805 SARLG

-822 SIDNVWYYNLAMFA
+822 SVDNVWYYNLDMFA

-876 EEARTTQKLFNK
+876 EEARTTQKLFTK
-888 RLKET
+888 RLKNI
-893 KKQMDEALTAHQVS
+893 KKQMDEASIAHQAG
-907 FEQTVRLA
+907 FEQTVRLV

-961 DVSPK
+961 DVNPK

-974 MEIGCARA
+974 MEIGCAEG

>member
-25 RATKSCKKF
+25 RATKSYKKF

-52 GGKILQIWIDDD
+52 GGKTLQIWIDDD
-64 LINSK
+64 LINNK
-69 NSEISPAGAFALTDS
+69 NSEISRAD
-84 KNVKAA
+84 KA
-90 ASGIT
+90 
-95 ESARRSNFTQGEDDG
+95 SAVNLVNTAVRPLNFTNGESDG
-110 RGLCHR
+110 DIY
-116 ANHRGDQ
+116 ADT
-123 AQGGK
+123 K
-128 LDGLR
+128 LDARDSVDIRGR
-133 QGVCDAFGGREK
+133 NSGVFGGGL
-145 EQKANANMR
+145 AN
-154 TNNRLVA
+154 T
-161 RDRKD
+161 
-166 NKGVIDANN
+166 
-175 AMDAGGSIDTCGR
+175 
-188 DARVFGLSLAS
+188 
-199 SGARRDQEQTQ
+199 GARRDQEQTQ
-210 IKQNER
+210 INQNER
-216 INDGY
+216 VNDANRGNGRNQRSGASDSSY
-221 EHRDI
+221 EQGDERGETKAYSDAYARD
-226 GADVYDTCAGS
+226 GVYECQDNRQRGLRLQSGS
-237 ETNRSPLP
+237 EEQRGANG
-245 LWQINEQGE
+245 IAVKDEAVECEIIEQG
-254 ASAYIKAHAGD
+254 G
-265 GLHQCEGNPVYQLRF
+265 
-280 QARSQECPGYD
+280 
-291 CGAVKGVGD
+291 
-300 EDNHS
+300 
-305 SEKRQSQDEA
+305 
-315 QNERGRAPMRE
+315 
-326 RIYAD
+326 
-331 KRLCASDG
+331 
-339 GSLVHGP
+339 
-346 ETHYQH
+346 
-352 NTPLP
+352 
-357 QIYETR
+357 
-363 GESETQKAGDR
+363 
-374 GSYAELNLSGAGE
+374 LNLGGAGGI
-387 TNLPAI
+387 NLPAI

-415 DAKGKISEAAF
+415 DAKGKIGEAAF

-472 EELGLAQLCI
+472 EELGLAQLCV

-500 RSLNYHAVKNSL
+500 KSLNYHAIKNSL
-512 INFEDFQGKK
+512 INFEDFQGKR
-522 DEVVSYEIVNRFV
+522 DEVVSYEVVNRFV

-571 STINEV
+571 STVNQV

-603 SAIFKDKDEFESYV
+603 SAIFKDKNEFESYV

-659 RYGRPKVIKG
+659 RYGKPKVIKG

-779 ERLGTT
+779 ERLDTT

-792 KVGDAMYMDAISI
+792 KIGDAVYMDALSI
-805 SARLS
+805 SARLGG
-810 KRELKHVHKKGV
+810 RELKHVHKKGISLDGV
-822 SIDNVWYYNLAMFA
+822 RFYSVEMYGL
-836 HERVFVNQNVNN
+836 ERVWVSKNVNN
-848 INECFVWSENNEFIG
+848 INECFLWSEDNKFIG
-863 VASTLDLE
+863 VASTLDLDE
-871 LGVSA
+871 GVSA
-876 EEARTTQKLFNK
+876 EEAKSAQKLFNK

-893 KKQMDEALTAHQVS
+893 KKQMDEASIAHQAG
-907 FEQTVRLA
+907 FEQTVRLV

-944 LNSNAP
+944 LNSNAE
-950 LEGEILSAAGS
+950 LSDEILSAAGS

>member
-1 MWVNSK
+1 
-7 QAAEILGV
+7 
-15 NNKSVEKAAF
+15 
-25 RATKSCKKF
+25 
-34 CTIKCHLCHFTY
+34 
-46 TDGIGR
+46 
-52 GGKILQIWIDDD
+52 
-64 LINSK
+64 
-69 NSEISPAGAFALTDS
+69 
-84 KNVKAA
+84 
-90 ASGIT
+90 
-95 ESARRSNFTQGEDDG
+95 
-110 RGLCHR
+110 
-116 ANHRGDQ
+116 
-123 AQGGK
+123 
-128 LDGLR
+128 
-133 QGVCDAFGGREK
+133 
-145 EQKANANMR
+145 
-154 TNNRLVA
+154 
-161 RDRKD
+161 
-166 NKGVIDANN
+166 
-175 AMDAGGSIDTCGR
+175 MDARNSVDIWGGNGS
-188 DARVFGLSLAS
+188 VFGLGLANT
-199 SGARRDQEQTQ
+199 GVGRDQEQTQ
-210 IKQNER
+210 INSNER
-216 INDGY
+216 TNDGH

-280 QARSQECPGYD
+280 QARSESQR
-291 CGAVKGVGD
+291 GANGIVIK
-300 EDNHS
+300 
-305 SEKRQSQDEA
+305 DEA
-315 QNERGRAPMRE
+315 IECEVVEQ
-326 RIYAD
+326 
-331 KRLCASDG
+331 G
-339 GSLVHGP
+339 G
-346 ETHYQH
+346 
-352 NTPLP
+352 
-357 QIYETR
+357 
-363 GESETQKAGDR
+363 
-374 GSYAELNLSGAGE
+374 LNLGGISAV
-387 TNLPAI
+387 NLPAI

-404 FEKYDVIKAWE
+404 FKKYDVIKAWE
-415 DAKGKISEAAF
+415 DAKGKIGEAAF

-472 EELGLAQLCI
+472 EELGLAQLCV

-500 RSLNYHAVKNSL
+500 RSLNYHAIKNSL

-522 DEVVSYEIVNRFV
+522 DEVVSYEVVNRFV

-603 SAIFKDKDEFESYV
+603 SAVFKDKDEFENYV

-659 RYGRPKVIKG
+659 RYGKPKVIKG

-792 KVGDAMYMDAISI
+792 KVGDAVYMNAIRI

-893 KKQMDEALTAHQVS
+893 KKQMDEALTAHQAS

>member
-1 MWVNSK
+1 MWLDSK
-7 QAAEILGV
+7 KAAEILGI
-15 NNKSVEKAAF
+15 KYDALQKATN
-25 RATKSCKKF
+25 RATKKGKKF
-34 CTIKCHLCHFTY
+34 CRIRFNIINFNY
-46 TDGIGR
+46 IDGNIG
-52 GGKILQIWIDDD
+52 GAAGKTLQIWIDDN
-64 LINSK
+64 LINDKS
-69 NSEISPAGAFALTDS
+69 SEISQAG
-84 KNVKAA
+84 KA
-90 ASGIT
+90 SRVNWENG
-95 ESARRSNFTQGEDDG
+95 ARARLLNFTNGESDG
-110 RGLCHR
+110 
-116 ANHRGDQ
+116 DT
-123 AQGGK
+123 K
-128 LDGLR
+128 LD
-133 QGVCDAFGGREK
+133 
-145 EQKANANMR
+145 
-154 TNNRLVA
+154 A
-161 RDRKD
+161 RDSVDIR
-166 NKGVIDANN
+166 
-175 AMDAGGSIDTCGR
+175 GGNGG
-188 DARVFGLSLAS
+188 VFGA
-199 SGARRDQEQTQ
+199 GFANTGDRRDQKQTQ
-210 IKQNER
+210 ISQNER
-216 INDGY
+216 MNDG
-221 EHRDI
+221 DI
-226 GADVYDTCAGS
+226 PRVASADAYDTCAGS

-265 GLHQCEGNPVYQLRF
+265 GLHQCEGNPVHELRF
-280 QARSQECPGYD
+280 QAGSESQRGAN
-291 CGAVKGVGD
+291 GVAVK
-300 EDNHS
+300 
-305 SEKRQSQDEA
+305 DEA
-315 QNERGRAPMRE
+315 IECEVVEQ
-326 RIYAD
+326 
-331 KRLCASDG
+331 G
-339 GSLVHGP
+339 G
-346 ETHYQH
+346 
-352 NTPLP
+352 
-357 QIYETR
+357 
-363 GESETQKAGDR
+363 
-374 GSYAELNLSGAGE
+374 LNLGGASAV
-387 TNLPAI
+387 NLPAI

-415 DAKGKISEAAF
+415 DAKGKIGEAAF

-448 QRKYKRGGLDALVD
+448 QRKFKKGGLDALVD

-472 EELGLAQLCI
+472 EELGLAQLCV

-500 RSLNYHAVKNSL
+500 KSLNYHAIKNSL

-522 DEVVSYEIVNRFV
+522 DEVVSYEVVNRFV
-535 NNYLNKNKLVKNII
+535 NNFLNKNKLVKNII

-561 PALGISNYAV
+561 PALGVSNYAV
-571 STINEV
+571 NTINEV

-582 SPLDLICNASEL
+582 SPLDLICSASEL

-603 SAIFKDKDEFESYV
+603 SAVFKDKDEFESYV

-659 RYGRPKVIKG
+659 RYGKPKVIKG

-792 KVGDAMYMDAISI
+792 KVGDAMYMNAISI

-836 HERVFVNQNVNN
+836 YERVFVNQNVNN
-848 INECFVWSENNEFIG
+848 INECFVWSEDNEFIG

-871 LGVSA
+871 RGVSA

-893 KKQMDEALTAHQVS
+893 KKQMDEASIAHQAG
-907 FEQTVRLA
+907 FEQTVRLV

>member
-1 MWVNSK
+1 MWLDSK
-7 QAAEILGV
+7 KAAEILGI
-15 NNKSVEKAAF
+15 KYDALQKATN
-25 RATKSCKKF
+25 RATKKGKKF
-34 CTIKCHLCHFTY
+34 CRIRFNIINFNY
-46 TDGIGR
+46 IDGNIG
-52 GGKILQIWIDDD
+52 GAAGKTLQIWIDDD
-64 LINSK
+64 LINNK
-69 NSEISPAGAFALTDS
+69 NSEISRAD
-84 KNVKAA
+84 KASA
-90 ASGIT
+90 ENLVNTASV
-95 ESARRSNFTQGEDDG
+95 RPLNFTNRESDG
-110 RGLCHR
+110 DIY
-116 ANHRGDQ
+116 ANTR
-123 AQGGK
+123 
-128 LDGLR
+128 LD
-133 QGVCDAFGGREK
+133 
-145 EQKANANMR
+145 
-154 TNNRLVA
+154 A
-161 RDRKD
+161 RDSVDIR
-166 NKGVIDANN
+166 
-175 AMDAGGSIDTCGR
+175 GGNGG
-188 DARVFGLSLAS
+188 VFGLSLAS

-210 IKQNER
+210 INLDER
-216 INDGY
+216 TNDGDM
-221 EHRDI
+221 HR
-226 GADVYDTCAGS
+226 AASTDVYDACAGS
-237 ETNRSPLP
+237 ETNRLPLP

-254 ASAYIKAHAGD
+254 ASAHIKAHAGD
-265 GLHQCEGNPVYQLRF
+265 GLHKCEGNPVHELRF
-280 QARSQECPGYD
+280 QAGSEEQRGAN
-291 CGAVKGVGD
+291 GIAVK
-300 EDNHS
+300 
-305 SEKRQSQDEA
+305 DEA
-315 QNERGRAPMRE
+315 VECE
-326 RIYAD
+326 VVE
-331 KRLCASDG
+331 SDG
-339 GSLVHGP
+339 
-346 ETHYQH
+346 
-352 NTPLP
+352 
-357 QIYETR
+357 
-363 GESETQKAGDR
+363 
-374 GSYAELNLSGAGE
+374 LNLSGASAA
-387 TNLPAI
+387 NLPAI

-415 DAKGKISEAAF
+415 DAKGKIGEAAF

-472 EELGLAQLCI
+472 EELGLAQLCV

-500 RSLNYHAVKNSL
+500 KSLNYHAIKNSL

-522 DEVVSYEIVNRFV
+522 DEVVSYEVVNRFV

-571 STINEV
+571 STVNQV

-582 SPLDLICNASEL
+582 SPLDLICNASDL

-603 SAIFKDKDEFESYV
+603 SAVFKDKDEFESYV

-659 RYGRPKVIKG
+659 RYGKPKVIKG

-792 KVGDAMYMDAISI
+792 KVGDAMYMNAIRI

-893 KKQMDEALTAHQVS
+893 KKQMDEALIAHQAG

-915 EAKPAALPKPQAVN
+915 EAKPAALPKPQPAN

>member
-1 MWVNSK
+1 MWINSK

-15 NNKSVEKAAF
+15 NYETIKKATQRAEKAG
-25 RATKSCKKF
+25 KKF
-34 CTIKCHLCHFTY
+34 CPIGCNISHFAY

-52 GGKILQIWIDDD
+52 GGKTLQIWIDDD
-64 LINSK
+64 LINDK
-69 NSEISPAGAFALTDS
+69 NSEISRAD
-84 KNVKAA
+84 KA
-90 ASGIT
+90 
-95 ESARRSNFTQGEDDG
+95 SAVNLVNTAVRPLNFTNGESDG
-110 RGLCHR
+110 DIY
-116 ANHRGDQ
+116 ADT
-123 AQGGK
+123 K
-128 LDGLR
+128 LDARDSVDIRGR
-133 QGVCDAFGGREK
+133 NSGVFGGGL
-145 EQKANANMR
+145 AN
-154 TNNRLVA
+154 T
-161 RDRKD
+161 
-166 NKGVIDANN
+166 
-175 AMDAGGSIDTCGR
+175 
-188 DARVFGLSLAS
+188 
-199 SGARRDQEQTQ
+199 GARRDQEQTQ
-210 IKQNER
+210 INQNER
-216 INDGY
+216 INNGNK
-221 EHRDI
+221 HRATSTDANDAYSGI
-226 GADVYDTCAGS
+226 

-265 GLHQCEGNPVYQLRF
+265 GLHQCEGNPVHELRF
-280 QARSQECPGYD
+280 QAGSEEQRGAN
-291 CGAVKGVGD
+291 GIAVK
-300 EDNHS
+300 
-305 SEKRQSQDEA
+305 DEA
-315 QNERGRAPMRE
+315 VECEVIEQ
-326 RIYAD
+326 
-331 KRLCASDG
+331 G
-339 GSLVHGP
+339 G
-346 ETHYQH
+346 
-352 NTPLP
+352 
-357 QIYETR
+357 
-363 GESETQKAGDR
+363 
-374 GSYAELNLSGAGE
+374 LNLSASSAA
-387 TNLPAI
+387 NLPAI

-415 DAKGKISEAAF
+415 DAKGKIGEAAF

-472 EELGLAQLCI
+472 EELGLAQLCV

-500 RSLNYHAVKNSL
+500 RSLNYHAIKNSL
-512 INFEDFQGKK
+512 INFEDFQGKR
-522 DEVVSYEIVNRFV
+522 DEVVSYEVVNRFV

-659 RYGRPKVIKG
+659 RYGKPKVIKG

-691 KAVRAYSGWLKPYV
+691 KAVKAYSGWLKPYV

-751 NLTMLKNLN
+751 NLMSLKNLN

-792 KVGDAMYMDAISI
+792 KIKDAEYMNATRI

-848 INECFVWSENNEFIG
+848 INECFVWSEDNEFIG

-893 KKQMDEALTAHQVS
+893 KKQMDEASIAHQAG
-907 FEQTVRLA
+907 FEQTVRIV
-915 EAKPAALPKPQAVN
+915 EAKPAALPKPQPAN

-961 DVSPK
+961 DVNPK

>member
-1 MWVNSK
+1 MWLDSRK
-7 QAAEILGV
+7 AAEILGI
-15 NNKSVEKAAF
+15 KYDALQKATN
-25 RATKSCKKF
+25 RATKKGKKF
-34 CTIKCHLCHFTY
+34 CRIRFNIINFNY
-46 TDGIGR
+46 VDGNIG
-52 GGKILQIWIDDD
+52 GASGKTLQIWIDDD
-64 LINSK
+64 LINDK
-69 NSEISPAGAFALTDS
+69 NSEISRAD
-84 KNVKAA
+84 KA
-90 ASGIT
+90 
-95 ESARRSNFTQGEDDG
+95 SAVNLVNTAVRPLNFTNGESDG
-110 RGLCHR
+110 DIY
-116 ANHRGDQ
+116 ADT
-123 AQGGK
+123 K
-128 LDGLR
+128 LDARDSVDIRGR
-133 QGVCDAFGGREK
+133 NSGVFGG
-145 EQKANANMR
+145 
-154 TNNRLVA
+154 
-161 RDRKD
+161 
-166 NKGVIDANN
+166 
-175 AMDAGGSIDTCGR
+175 
-188 DARVFGLSLAS
+188 SLANT
-199 SGARRDQEQTQ
+199 GARRDQEQTQ
-210 IKQNER
+210 INLDER
-216 INDGY
+216 MNDGDM
-221 EHRDI
+221 HR
-226 GADVYDTCAGS
+226 ATSTDVYDACAGS

-265 GLHQCEGNPVYQLRF
+265 GLHQCEGNPVHELRF
-280 QARSQECPGYD
+280 QAGGESQRGAN
-291 CGAVKGVGD
+291 GIAVKDDAV
-300 EDNHS
+300 EC
-305 SEKRQSQDEA
+305 EVVE
-315 QNERGRAPMRE
+315 
-326 RIYAD
+326 
-331 KRLCASDG
+331 SDG
-339 GSLVHGP
+339 
-346 ETHYQH
+346 
-352 NTPLP
+352 
-357 QIYETR
+357 
-363 GESETQKAGDR
+363 
-374 GSYAELNLSGAGE
+374 LNLGGISAA
-387 TNLPAI
+387 NLPAI

-415 DAKGKISEAAF
+415 DAKGKIGEAAF

-472 EELGLAQLCI
+472 EELGLAQLCV

-500 RSLNYHAVKNSL
+500 KSLNYHAIKNSL

-522 DEVVSYEIVNRFV
+522 DEVVSYEVVNRFV

-571 STINEV
+571 STINQV

-603 SAIFKDKDEFESYV
+603 SAVFKDKDEFESYV

-659 RYGRPKVIKG
+659 RYGKPKVIKG

-785 CAAAYSA
+785 CAAAYGA
-792 KVGDAMYMDAISI
+792 KVGDAMYMNAISI

-836 HERVFVNQNVNN
+836 YERVFVNQNVNN

-893 KKQMDEALTAHQVS
+893 KKQMDEASIAHQAG
-907 FEQTVRLA
+907 FEQTVRLV

-944 LNSNAP
+944 LNSNAE
-950 LEGEILSAAGS
+950 LSDEILSAAGS

>member
-15 NNKSVEKAAF
+15 KYDALAKSVKRAEK
-25 RATKSCKKF
+25 TGKKI
-34 CTIKCHLCHFTY
+34 CTIKPNILGFSY
-46 TDGIGR
+46 TDGVGR
-52 GGKILQIWIDDD
+52 GGKTLQIWIDDD
-64 LINSK
+64 LINDK
-69 NSEISPAGAFALTDS
+69 NSEISRAD
-84 KNVKAA
+84 KASA
-90 ASGIT
+90 VNLVNTASV
-95 ESARRSNFTQGEDDG
+95 RPLNFTNGESDG
-110 RGLCHR
+110 DIY
-116 ANHRGDQ
+116 ADT
-123 AQGGK
+123 K
-128 LDGLR
+128 LDARDSVDIRGR
-133 QGVCDAFGGREK
+133 NSGVFGGGL
-145 EQKANANMR
+145 AN
-154 TNNRLVA
+154 T
-161 RDRKD
+161 
-166 NKGVIDANN
+166 
-175 AMDAGGSIDTCGR
+175 
-188 DARVFGLSLAS
+188 
-199 SGARRDQEQTQ
+199 GARRDQEQTQ
-210 IKQNER
+210 INQNER
-216 INDGY
+216 INDG
-221 EHRDI
+221 DI
-226 GADVYDTCAGS
+226 PRVASTDAYDTCAGS

-265 GLHQCEGNPVYQLRF
+265 GLHQCEGNPVHELRF
-280 QARSQECPGYD
+280 QAGSESQRGAN
-291 CGAVKGVGD
+291 GIAVKDKAIECEVI
-300 EDNHS
+300 ED
-305 SEKRQSQDEA
+305 
-315 QNERGRAPMRE
+315 GM
-326 RIYAD
+326 
-331 KRLCASDG
+331 G
-339 GSLVHGP
+339 
-346 ETHYQH
+346 T
-352 NTPLP
+352 
-357 QIYETR
+357 
-363 GESETQKAGDR
+363 
-374 GSYAELNLSGAGE
+374 NLSGAGGI
-387 TNLPAI
+387 NLPAI

-415 DAKGKISEAAF
+415 DAKGKIGEAAF

-500 RSLNYHAVKNSL
+500 KSLNYHAIKNSL
-512 INFEDFQGKK
+512 INFEDFQGKR
-522 DEVVSYEIVNRFV
+522 DEVVSYEVVNRFV
-535 NNYLNKNKLVKNII
+535 NNFLNKNKLVKNII

-571 STINEV
+571 NTINEV

-603 SAIFKDKDEFESYV
+603 SAVFKDKDEFESYV

-659 RYGRPKVIKG
+659 RYGKPKVIKG

-785 CAAAYSA
+785 CAAAYGA
-792 KVGDAMYMDAISI
+792 KVGDAMYMNAISI

-836 HERVFVNQNVNN
+836 YERVFVNQNVNN

-888 RLKET
+888 RLKEA
-893 KKQMDEALTAHQVS
+893 KKQMDEASIAHQAG
-907 FEQTVRLA
+907 FEQTVRLV
-915 EAKPAALPKPQAVN
+915 EAKPAALPKPQPAN

>member
-1 MWVNSK
+1 MWLDSK
-7 QAAEILGV
+7 KAAEILGI
-15 NNKSVEKAAF
+15 KYDALQKATN
-25 RATKSCKKF
+25 RATKKGKKF
-34 CTIKCHLCHFTY
+34 CRIRFNIINFNY
-46 TDGIGR
+46 IDGNIG
-52 GGKILQIWIDDD
+52 GAAGKILQIWIDDD
-64 LINSK
+64 LINDK
-69 NSEISPAGAFALTDS
+69 NGEISQAG
-84 KNVKAA
+84 KA
-90 ASGIT
+90 SRVNW
-95 ESARRSNFTQGEDDG
+95 ENDARARLLNFTNGESDGDTKFDASDSDDIWG
-110 RGLCHR
+110 GNGGVLGAGF
-116 ANHRGDQ
+116 ANTGD
-123 AQGGK
+123 
-128 LDGLR
+128 
-133 QGVCDAFGGREK
+133 
-145 EQKANANMR
+145 
-154 TNNRLVA
+154 
-161 RDRKD
+161 
-166 NKGVIDANN
+166 
-175 AMDAGGSIDTCGR
+175 
-188 DARVFGLSLAS
+188 
-199 SGARRDQEQTQ
+199 RRDQEQTQ
-210 IKQNER
+210 INQNER
-216 INDGY
+216 INDGGIP
-221 EHRDI
+221 RVASTD
-226 GADVYDTCAGS
+226 AYDTCAGS

-245 LWQINEQGE
+245 LWQINERGE
-254 ASAYIKAHAGD
+254 AKAYSDAYAGD
-265 GLHQCEGNPVYQLRF
+265 GLHQCEGNPVHELRL
-280 QARSQECPGYD
+280 QAGSENQR
-291 CGAVKGVGD
+291 GANGITAPVPYVK
-300 EDNHS
+300 
-305 SEKRQSQDEA
+305 DEA
-315 QNERGRAPMRE
+315 IEQ
-326 RIYAD
+326 
-331 KRLCASDG
+331 G
-339 GSLVHGP
+339 G
-346 ETHYQH
+346 
-352 NTPLP
+352 
-357 QIYETR
+357 
-363 GESETQKAGDR
+363 
-374 GSYAELNLSGAGE
+374 LNLGDVSAA
-387 TNLPAI
+387 NLPAI

-415 DAKGKISEAAF
+415 DAKGKIGEAAF

-472 EELGLAQLCI
+472 EELGLAQLCV

-500 RSLNYHAVKNSL
+500 RSLNYHAIKNSL

-522 DEVVSYEIVNRFV
+522 DEVVSYEVVNRFV
-535 NNYLNKNKLVKNII
+535 NNFLNKNKLVKNII

-582 SPLDLICNASEL
+582 SPLDLICNASDL

-603 SAIFKDKDEFESYV
+603 SAVFRDKDEFESYV

-659 RYGRPKVIKG
+659 RYGKPKVIKG

-779 ERLGTT
+779 ERLGMT
-785 CAAAYSA
+785 CAAAYSE
-792 KVGDAMYMDAISI
+792 KIDDAVYMNALSI

-822 SIDNVWYYNLAMFA
+822 SVDNVWYYNIDMFA

-863 VASTLDLE
+863 VAATLDLE

-876 EEARTTQKLFNK
+876 EEARTTQKLFTK
-888 RLKET
+888 RLKEA
-893 KKQMDEALTAHQVS
+893 KKQMDEALTAHQVG
-907 FEQTVRLA
+907 FEQTVRLV
-915 EAKPAALPKPQAVN
+915 EAKPAALPKPQAAN

-934 IDAALKEAKN
+934 IEAALKEAKK
-944 LNSNAP
+944 LNSNAA
-950 LEGEILSAAGS
+950 LNDEILSAAGS

-974 MEIGCARA
+974 MEIGCAEG

>member
-7 QAAEILGV
+7 QAAEFLRVKYETI
-15 NNKSVEKAAF
+15 KKTTQRAEKAG
-25 RATKSCKKF
+25 KKF
-34 CTIKCHLCHFTY
+34 CTINGQNCLFSRIN
-46 TDGIGR
+46 GNV
-52 GGKILQIWIDDD
+52 GGAAGKTLQIWIDDD
-64 LINSK
+64 LINDK
-69 NSEISPAGAFALTDS
+69 NSEISQAG
-84 KNVKAA
+84 KA
-90 ASGIT
+90 SRVNW
-95 ESARRSNFTQGEDDG
+95 ENDARARLLNFTNGESDG
-110 RGLCHR
+110 
-116 ANHRGDQ
+116 DT
-123 AQGGK
+123 K
-128 LDGLR
+128 LD
-133 QGVCDAFGGREK
+133 
-145 EQKANANMR
+145 
-154 TNNRLVA
+154 A
-161 RDRKD
+161 RDSVDIR
-166 NKGVIDANN
+166 
-175 AMDAGGSIDTCGR
+175 GGNGG
-188 DARVFGLSLAS
+188 VFGA
-199 SGARRDQEQTQ
+199 GFANTGDRRDQKQTQ
-210 IKQNER
+210 ISQNER
-216 INDGY
+216 MNDG
-221 EHRDI
+221 DI
-226 GADVYDTCAGS
+226 PRVASTDAYDTCAGS

-245 LWQINEQGE
+245 LWQINEQRE

-265 GLHQCEGNPVYQLRF
+265 GLHKCEGNPVHELRF
-280 QARSQECPGYD
+280 QTGSESQRGAN
-291 CGAVKGVGD
+291 GIAVK
-300 EDNHS
+300 
-305 SEKRQSQDEA
+305 DEA
-315 QNERGRAPMRE
+315 VECEVIEQ
-326 RIYAD
+326 
-331 KRLCASDG
+331 G
-339 GSLVHGP
+339 G
-346 ETHYQH
+346 
-352 NTPLP
+352 
-357 QIYETR
+357 
-363 GESETQKAGDR
+363 
-374 GSYAELNLSGAGE
+374 LNLGGAGGV
-387 TNLPAI
+387 NLPAI

-415 DAKGKISEAAF
+415 DAKGKIGEAAF

-500 RSLNYHAVKNSL
+500 RSLNYHAIKNSL

-522 DEVVSYEIVNRFV
+522 DEVVSYEVVNRFV
-535 NNYLNKNKLVKNII
+535 NNFLNKNKLVKNII

-582 SPLDLICNASEL
+582 SPLDLICNASDL

-659 RYGRPKVIKG
+659 RYGKPKVIKG

-705 ERNFRALQHSFSAN
+705 ERNFRALQHSFSVN

-779 ERLGTT
+779 ERLGMT
-785 CAAAYSA
+785 CAAAYSE
-792 KVGDAMYMDAISI
+792 KIDDAVYMNALSI

-822 SIDNVWYYNLAMFA
+822 SVDNVWYYNLDMFA

-876 EEARTTQKLFNK
+876 EEARTTQKLFTK
-888 RLKET
+888 RLKEA
-893 KKQMDEALTAHQVS
+893 KKQMDEASIAHQAG
-907 FEQTVRLA
+907 FEQTVRLV
-915 EAKPAALPKPQAVN
+915 EAKPAALPKPQAAN

-961 DVSPK
+961 DVSHK
-966 RAKKIKGW
+966 SAKKIKGW
-974 MEIGCARA
+974 MEIGCAEG

>member
-7 QAAEILGV
+7 QAAEIFDVKYDTLMKAIKRAE
-15 NNKSVEKAAF
+15 KSG
-25 RATKSCKKF
+25 KKF
-34 CTIKCHLCHFTY
+34 CFIKPNILSFTY
-46 TDGIGR
+46 TSGIGR
-52 GGKILQIWIDDD
+52 GGKTLQIWIDDN
-64 LINSK
+64 LINNK
-69 NSEISPAGAFALTDS
+69 NSEISPADVSALVDS
-84 KNVKAA
+84 EGVKAA
-90 ASGIT
+90 SRAT
-95 ESARRSNFTQGEDDG
+95 ESVGRSNFTNGENDG
-110 RGLCHR
+110 
-116 ANHRGDQ
+116 DT
-123 AQGGK
+123 K
-128 LDGLR
+128 LD
-133 QGVCDAFGGREK
+133 
-145 EQKANANMR
+145 
-154 TNNRLVA
+154 A
-161 RDRKD
+161 RDSVDIR
-166 NKGVIDANN
+166 
-175 AMDAGGSIDTCGR
+175 GGNGG
-188 DARVFGLSLAS
+188 VFGTGFAHT
-199 SGARRDQEQTQ
+199 SGGRDQEQTQ
-210 IKQNER
+210 INQNER

-221 EHRDI
+221 EHKTAGYGTDGGEYNGI
-226 GADVYDTCAGS
+226 DT
-237 ETNRSPLP
+237 R
-245 LWQINEQGE
+245 
-254 ASAYIKAHAGD
+254 
-265 GLHQCEGNPVYQLRF
+265 GN
-280 QARSQECPGYD
+280 G
-291 CGAVKGVGD
+291 
-300 EDNHS
+300 
-305 SEKRQSQDEA
+305 
-315 QNERGRAPMRE
+315 GR
-326 RIYAD
+326 
-331 KRLCASDG
+331 ASDG
-339 GSLVHGP
+339 RNQRSGDASDSSYAKDD
-346 ETHYQH
+346 ERAEARTYSRA
-352 NTPLP
+352 
-357 QIYETR
+357 YETNGVYECQSDEQR
-363 GESETQKAGDR
+363 GLWLQSGGESQRGANGIAAPVSYVKDKAIECEVVEQG
-374 GSYAELNLSGAGE
+374 GLNLSGANAA
-387 TNLPAI
+387 NLPAI

-472 EELGLAQLCI
+472 EELGLAQLCV

-500 RSLNYHAVKNSL
+500 KSLNYHAIKNSL

-522 DEVVSYEIVNRFV
+522 DEVVSYEVVNRFV

-659 RYGRPKVIKG
+659 RYGKPKVIKG

-785 CAAAYSA
+785 CATAYSA
-792 KVGDAMYMDAISI
+792 KVGDAIYMNAISI

-876 EEARTTQKLFNK
+876 EEARTTQKLFTK

-893 KKQMDEALTAHQVS
+893 KKQMDEALTAHQAG
-907 FEQTVRLA
+907 FEQTVRLV
-915 EAKPAALPKPQAVN
+915 EAKPAALPKPQPAN

-961 DVSPK
+961 DVSHK
-966 RAKKIKGW
+966 SAKKIKGW

>member
-1 MWVNSK
+1 MWLDSK
-7 QAAEILGV
+7 KAAEILGI
-15 NNKSVEKAAF
+15 KYDALQKATN
-25 RATKSCKKF
+25 RATKKGKKF
-34 CTIKCHLCHFTY
+34 CRIRFNIINFNY
-46 TDGIGR
+46 IDGNIG
-52 GGKILQIWIDDD
+52 GASGKTLQIWIDDD
-64 LINSK
+64 LINDK
-69 NSEISPAGAFALTDS
+69 NSEISRAD
-84 KNVKAA
+84 KA
-90 ASGIT
+90 
-95 ESARRSNFTQGEDDG
+95 SAVNLVNTAVRPLNFTNGESDG
-110 RGLCHR
+110 YIY
-116 ANHRGDQ
+116 ADT
-123 AQGGK
+123 K
-128 LDGLR
+128 LDARDSVDIRGANG
-133 QGVCDAFGGREK
+133 GVFGGGL
-145 EQKANANMR
+145 AN
-154 TNNRLVA
+154 TG
-161 RDRKD
+161 D
-166 NKGVIDANN
+166 
-175 AMDAGGSIDTCGR
+175 
-188 DARVFGLSLAS
+188 
-199 SGARRDQEQTQ
+199 RRDQEQTQ
-210 IKQNER
+210 INLDER
-216 INDGY
+216 MNDGDM
-221 EHRDI
+221 HR
-226 GADVYDTCAGS
+226 AASTDVYDTCAGS

-245 LWQINEQGE
+245 IWQINEQGE

-265 GLHQCEGNPVYQLRF
+265 GLHQCEGNPVHELRF
-280 QARSQECPGYD
+280 QAGSEEQRGAN
-291 CGAVKGVGD
+291 GIAVK
-300 EDNHS
+300 
-305 SEKRQSQDEA
+305 DEA
-315 QNERGRAPMRE
+315 VECE
-326 RIYAD
+326 
-331 KRLCASDG
+331 
-339 GSLVHGP
+339 VV
-346 ETHYQH
+346 
-352 NTPLP
+352 
-357 QIYETR
+357 
-363 GESETQKAGDR
+363 ESAG
-374 GSYAELNLSGAGE
+374 LTLSGANAA
-387 TNLPAI
+387 NLPAL

-415 DAKGKISEAAF
+415 DAIGKIGEAAF

-472 EELGLAQLCI
+472 EELGLAQLCV

-500 RSLNYHAVKNSL
+500 KSLNYHAIKNSL

-522 DEVVSYEIVNRFV
+522 DEVVSYEVVNRFV

-571 STINEV
+571 STVNQV

-582 SPLDLICNASEL
+582 SPLDLICNASDL

-659 RYGRPKVIKG
+659 RYGKPKVIKG

-719 LAGFIGHNISQRQ
+719 LAGFIGHNITQRQ
-732 AIEFFRSKK
+732 AIEFFRPKK

-751 NLTMLKNLN
+751 NLMSLKNLN

-792 KVGDAMYMDAISI
+792 KVGDAVYMNALSI
-805 SARLS
+805 SARLG

-893 KKQMDEALTAHQVS
+893 KKQMDEASIAHQAG
-907 FEQTVRLA
+907 FEQTVRLV
-915 EAKPAALPKPQAVN
+915 EAKPAALPKPQPAN

-944 LNSNAP
+944 LNSNAA
-950 LEGEILSAAGS
+950 LNDEILSAAGS

>member
-1 MWVNSK
+1 MWLDSK
-7 QAAEILGV
+7 KAAEILGI
-15 NNKSVEKAAF
+15 KYDALQKATN
-25 RATKSCKKF
+25 RATKKGKKF
-34 CTIKCHLCHFTY
+34 CRIRFNIINFNY
-46 TDGIGR
+46 IDGNIG
-52 GGKILQIWIDDD
+52 GAAGKTLQIWIDDD
-64 LINSK
+64 LINDK
-69 NSEISPAGAFALTDS
+69 NSEISRAD
-84 KNVKAA
+84 KA
-90 ASGIT
+90 
-95 ESARRSNFTQGEDDG
+95 SAVNLVNTAVRPLNFTNGESDG
-110 RGLCHR
+110 DIY
-116 ANHRGDQ
+116 ADT
-123 AQGGK
+123 K
-128 LDGLR
+128 LDARDSVDIRGR
-133 QGVCDAFGGREK
+133 NSGVFGGGL
-145 EQKANANMR
+145 AN
-154 TNNRLVA
+154 T
-161 RDRKD
+161 
-166 NKGVIDANN
+166 
-175 AMDAGGSIDTCGR
+175 
-188 DARVFGLSLAS
+188 
-199 SGARRDQEQTQ
+199 GARRDQEQTQ
-210 IKQNER
+210 INQNER
-216 INDGY
+216 INNGNK
-221 EHRDI
+221 HRATSTDANDAYSGI
-226 GADVYDTCAGS
+226 

-265 GLHQCEGNPVYQLRF
+265 GLHQCEGNPVHELRF
-280 QARSQECPGYD
+280 QAGSEEQRGAN
-291 CGAVKGVGD
+291 GIAVK
-300 EDNHS
+300 
-305 SEKRQSQDEA
+305 DEA
-315 QNERGRAPMRE
+315 VECEVIEQ
-326 RIYAD
+326 
-331 KRLCASDG
+331 G
-339 GSLVHGP
+339 G
-346 ETHYQH
+346 
-352 NTPLP
+352 
-357 QIYETR
+357 
-363 GESETQKAGDR
+363 
-374 GSYAELNLSGAGE
+374 LNLSASSAA
-387 TNLPAI
+387 NLPAI

-415 DAKGKISEAAF
+415 DAKGKIGEAAF

-472 EELGLAQLCI
+472 EELGLAQLCV

-500 RSLNYHAVKNSL
+500 RSLNYHAIKNSL
-512 INFEDFQGKK
+512 INFEDFQGKR
-522 DEVVSYEIVNRFV
+522 DEVVSYEVVNRFV

-659 RYGRPKVIKG
+659 RYGKPKVIKG

-751 NLTMLKNLN
+751 NLMSLKNLN

-792 KVGDAMYMDAISI
+792 KIKDAEYMNATRI

-888 RLKET
+888 RLKEA
-893 KKQMDEALTAHQVS
+893 KKQMDEASIAHQAG
-907 FEQTVRLA
+907 FEQTVRLV
-915 EAKPAALPKPQAVN
+915 EAKPAALPKPQPAN

>member
-1 MWVNSK
+1 MWLDSK
-7 QAAEILGV
+7 KAAEILGI
-15 NNKSVEKAAF
+15 KYDALQKATN
-25 RATKSCKKF
+25 RATKKGKKF
-34 CTIKCHLCHFTY
+34 CRIRFNIINFNY
-46 TDGIGR
+46 IDGNIG
-52 GGKILQIWIDDD
+52 GAAGKTLQIWIDDD
-64 LINSK
+64 LINDK
-69 NSEISPAGAFALTDS
+69 NSEISRAD
-84 KNVKAA
+84 KASA
-90 ASGIT
+90 ENLVNTASV
-95 ESARRSNFTQGEDDG
+95 RPLNFTNGESDG
-110 RGLCHR
+110 DIY
-116 ANHRGDQ
+116 ADT
-123 AQGGK
+123 K
-128 LDGLR
+128 LDARDSVDIRGR
-133 QGVCDAFGGREK
+133 NSGVFGGGL
-145 EQKANANMR
+145 AN
-154 TNNRLVA
+154 T
-161 RDRKD
+161 
-166 NKGVIDANN
+166 
-175 AMDAGGSIDTCGR
+175 
-188 DARVFGLSLAS
+188 
-199 SGARRDQEQTQ
+199 GARRDQEQTQ
-210 IKQNER
+210 INQNER
-216 INDGY
+216 INDG
-221 EHRDI
+221 DI
-226 GADVYDTCAGS
+226 PRVASTDAYDTCAGS

-265 GLHQCEGNPVYQLRF
+265 GLHQCEGNPVHELRF
-280 QARSQECPGYD
+280 QAGSESQRGAN
-291 CGAVKGVGD
+291 GIAVKDKAIECEVI
-300 EDNHS
+300 ED
-305 SEKRQSQDEA
+305 
-315 QNERGRAPMRE
+315 GM
-326 RIYAD
+326 
-331 KRLCASDG
+331 G
-339 GSLVHGP
+339 
-346 ETHYQH
+346 T
-352 NTPLP
+352 
-357 QIYETR
+357 
-363 GESETQKAGDR
+363 
-374 GSYAELNLSGAGE
+374 NLSGAGGV
-387 TNLPAI
+387 NLPAI

-415 DAKGKISEAAF
+415 DAKGKIGEAAF

-472 EELGLAQLCI
+472 EELGLAQLCV

-500 RSLNYHAVKNSL
+500 RSLNYHAIKNSL

-522 DEVVSYEIVNRFV
+522 DEVVSYEVVNRFV

-571 STINEV
+571 NTINEV

-659 RYGRPKVIKG
+659 RYGKPKVIKG

-691 KAVRAYSGWLKPYV
+691 KAVKAYSGWLKPYV

-792 KVGDAMYMDAISI
+792 KVGDAVYMNAISI

-822 SIDNVWYYNLAMFA
+822 SIDNVWYYNLDMFA

-893 KKQMDEALTAHQVS
+893 KKQMDEASIAHQAG
-907 FEQTVRLA
+907 FEQTVRLV
-915 EAKPAALPKPQAVN
+915 EAKPAALPKPQPAN

-950 LEGEILSAAGS
+950 VEGEILSAAGS
-961 DVSPK
+961 DVNPK

>member
-52 GGKILQIWIDDD
+52 GGKTLQIWIDDD
-64 LINSK
+64 LINDR
-69 NSEISPAGAFALTDS
+69 NSEISRAG
-84 KNVKAA
+84 K
-90 ASGIT
+90 
-95 ESARRSNFTQGEDDG
+95 ESRVSWENDACARLLNFTNAESDADIY
-110 RGLCHR
+110 
-116 ANHRGDQ
+116 ADT
-123 AQGGK
+123 K
-128 LDGLR
+128 LDARGSVDIWS
-133 QGVCDAFGGREK
+133 GNGG
-145 EQKANANMR
+145 
-154 TNNRLVA
+154 
-161 RDRKD
+161 
-166 NKGVIDANN
+166 
-175 AMDAGGSIDTCGR
+175 
-188 DARVFGLSLAS
+188 VFGAGFAHT
-199 SGARRDQEQTQ
+199 SGGRDQEQTQ
-210 IKQNER
+210 INQNER
-216 INDGY
+216 MNDADMP
-221 EHRDI
+221 RVAS
-226 GADVYDTCAGS
+226 ADVYDTCAGS

-245 LWQINEQGE
+245 PWQINEQGE

-265 GLHQCEGNPVYQLRF
+265 GLHQCEGNPVHELRF
-280 QARSQECPGYD
+280 QAWSESQRGAN
-291 CGAVKGVGD
+291 GIAVK
-300 EDNHS
+300 
-305 SEKRQSQDEA
+305 DEA
-315 QNERGRAPMRE
+315 VECEVVEQ
-326 RIYAD
+326 
-331 KRLCASDG
+331 G
-339 GSLVHGP
+339 G
-346 ETHYQH
+346 
-352 NTPLP
+352 
-357 QIYETR
+357 
-363 GESETQKAGDR
+363 
-374 GSYAELNLSGAGE
+374 LNLSSAGGV
-387 TNLPAI
+387 NLPAI

-404 FEKYDVIKAWE
+404 FEKYDVIKAWK
-415 DAKGKISEAAF
+415 DAKGKIGEAAF

-472 EELGLAQLCI
+472 EELGLAQLCV

-500 RSLNYHAVKNSL
+500 KSLNYHAIKNSL
-512 INFEDFQGKK
+512 INFEDFQGKR
-522 DEVVSYEIVNRFV
+522 DEVVSYEVVNRFV

-571 STINEV
+571 STVNQV

-659 RYGRPKVIKG
+659 RYGKPKVIKG

-682 VLGALEIEY
+682 VLSALEIEY

-785 CAAAYSA
+785 CATAYSA
-792 KVGDAMYMDAISI
+792 KVGDAAYMNALSI
-805 SARLS
+805 SARLG

-822 SIDNVWYYNLAMFA
+822 SVDNVWYYNLAMFA

-876 EEARTTQKLFNK
+876 EEARTTQKLFTK

-893 KKQMDEALTAHQVS
+893 KKQMDEALTAHQAG
-907 FEQTVRLA
+907 FEQTVRLV
-915 EAKPAALPKPQAVN
+915 EAKPAALPKPQPAN

-961 DVSPK
+961 DVSHK
-966 RAKKIKGW
+966 SAKKIKGW

>member
-25 RATKSCKKF
+25 RASKSCKKF
-34 CTIKCHLCHFTY
+34 CTIKCHLCHFAY
-46 TDGIGR
+46 IDGIGR
-52 GGKILQIWIDDD
+52 GGKTLQIWIDDD
-64 LINSK
+64 LINDR
-69 NSEISPAGAFALTDS
+69 NSEISQAGKVSRVSWEND
-84 KNVKAA
+84 
-90 ASGIT
+90 
-95 ESARRSNFTQGEDDG
+95 ARARLLNFTNGESDG
-110 RGLCHR
+110 
-116 ANHRGDQ
+116 NT
-123 AQGGK
+123 K
-128 LDGLR
+128 LD
-133 QGVCDAFGGREK
+133 
-145 EQKANANMR
+145 
-154 TNNRLVA
+154 A
-161 RDRKD
+161 RDSVDIR
-166 NKGVIDANN
+166 
-175 AMDAGGSIDTCGR
+175 GGNGG
-188 DARVFGLSLAS
+188 VFGA
-199 SGARRDQEQTQ
+199 GFANTGDRRDQKQTQ
-210 IKQNER
+210 ISQNER
-216 INDGY
+216 MNDG
-221 EHRDI
+221 DI
-226 GADVYDTCAGS
+226 PRVASADAYDTCAGS
-237 ETNRSPLP
+237 KTNRSPLP

-265 GLHQCEGNPVYQLRF
+265 GLHQCEGNPVHELRF
-280 QARSQECPGYD
+280 QTGSESQRGAN
-291 CGAVKGVGD
+291 GIAVKDEAIECEVVEQGGLNLGGVG
-300 EDNHS
+300 
-305 SEKRQSQDEA
+305 
-315 QNERGRAPMRE
+315 G
-326 RIYAD
+326 
-331 KRLCASDG
+331 
-339 GSLVHGP
+339 V
-346 ETHYQH
+346 
-352 NTPLP
+352 
-357 QIYETR
+357 
-363 GESETQKAGDR
+363 
-374 GSYAELNLSGAGE
+374 
-387 TNLPAI
+387 NLPAI

-415 DAKGKISEAAF
+415 DAKGKIGEAAF

-448 QRKYKRGGLDALVD
+448 QRKFKKGGLDALVD

-472 EELGLAQLCI
+472 EELGLAQLCV

-500 RSLNYHAVKNSL
+500 RSLNYHAIKNSL

-522 DEVVSYEIVNRFV
+522 DEVVSYEVVNRFV

-571 STINEV
+571 STVNQV

-603 SAIFKDKDEFESYV
+603 SAVFKDKDEFESYV

-659 RYGRPKVIKG
+659 RYGKPKVIKG

-705 ERNFRALQHSFSAN
+705 ERNFRALQHSFSVN

-751 NLTMLKNLN
+751 NLMSLKNLN

-792 KVGDAMYMDAISI
+792 KVDDAVYMNALSI

-822 SIDNVWYYNLAMFA
+822 SIDNVWYYNLDMFA

-876 EEARTTQKLFNK
+876 EEARTTQKLFTK

-893 KKQMDEALTAHQVS
+893 KKQMDEASIAHQAG
-907 FEQTVRLA
+907 FEQTVRLV
-915 EAKPAALPKPQAVN
+915 EAKPAVLPKPQPAN

-944 LNSNAP
+944 LNSNAE
-950 LEGEILSAAGS
+950 LSDEILSAAGS
-961 DVSPK
+961 DISSK